1 MIKAP
6 YNFVPLE
13 NRAFYPSWANHIS
26 QDIPFEDGV
35 SGSIEYTI
43 EAETP
48 IFVRN
53 GYTDRKDP
61 DTKFSQ
67 TPDGKYFIPGTS
79 IKGEIRNVLEILS
92 FGKMTQVQ
100 DARFGIRD
108 LSNNPEGRF
117 YRQII
122 QNVHCGW
129 LYKQL
134 AEDGSEEY
142 LINDCGEPGR
152 ISPEQIDNLCKT
164 NLTQFGLQFSIDRN
178 NADKDTEEYLRSAYY
193 KYKEILK
200 LNLTDVNKQ
209 LDDIE
214 YSLHNRFSGS
224 YDNYGKFITNLDSN
238 GRSGS
243 IVVTGQS
250 SRREQRYNRQ
260 LDRLKWEGK
269 YYEFVFF
276 ESNTNEK
283 VESQIIDDFITIHK
297 NNYDYKNIWKR
308 YLNEGK
314 RVPVFFM
321 RRNGDAGPIDA
332 IGLAYMFRIPT
343 ANFIKGAIPI
353 ELQSN
358 RRKDLAECIFG
369 TAKESLGQ
377 LKGRVNISNAFACGT
392 PNKCNPV
399 TTVLGS
405 PKPSYGPLY
414 ASSGTWNDANAQIKG
429 RKRYPVRTTLLP
441 PNEGT
446 DSQTCKFIPLDQGTS
461 FKGRI
466 TFHNL
471 KECELGALIAASTFN
486 GHPECCHSIGEAK
499 PLGYGKVKISIDKL
513 SVISIKDIFAKTD
526 DPTQRGTDYYFN
538 KFKDVMTENI
548 GTGWENSN
556 SIRELCAMARGID
569 ATVNNNNFSYM
580 RMSINRNENEFV
592 LNKSEKKENLPTFS
606 SILDNRVL
614 HITEQPDT
622 NRLFKQDIDNDI
634 EEEDSQSLAQ
644 IDIIETYTVRVPH
657 LITNRDFCKAE
668 KIISEMKRD
677 INGEI
682 RNLADQYQDQ
692 IDKTRENDYS
702 ISRDEVIHAFNK
714 TENSVN
720 ALSGHL
726 NDEDKN
732 NLINRMEQHIT
743 SFTELSQRY
752 PNHAIEFM
760 EFISR
765 CNTLIQKIRN
775 YGNGI
780 LPFLPNSP
788 FNGTL
793 RAYTGRIDRYIRD
806 NGALTDSDKEIIYN
820 NIIEIYPSINE
831 RERNPRRGS
840 WSTDNMRRNLIQYLG
855 DTRTTQLI
863 DTLTQQ

>member
-43 EAETP
+43 EAKTP

-53 GYTDRKDP
+53 GYTDREHP
-61 DTKFSQ
+61 DSTFSK
-67 TPDGKYFIPGTS
+67 THDGKFFIPSTS

-108 LSNNPEGRF
+108 LNSQKNPVAYVEGNF
-117 YRQII
+117 YLDKMKHVQ
-122 QNVHCGW
+122 CGW
-129 LYKQL
+129 LYKRLSQ
-134 AEDGSEEY
+134 DGNEEY
-142 LINDCGEPGR
+142 IINDCGVPGR
-152 ISPEQIDNLCKT
+152 IKPEEIDNHYGTALAMFGQ
-164 NLTQFGLQFSIDRN
+164 NLTLNRQCTNKND
-178 NADKDTEEYLRSAYY
+178 EEELRSAYY
-193 KYKEILK
+193 KYKNILK
-200 LNLTDVNKQ
+200 IS
-209 LDDIE
+209 LDNQDI
-214 YSLHNRFSGS
+214 NNCFCGTFSTVQ
-224 YDNYGKFITNLDSN
+224 DNYDRLIASFGANGKK
-238 GRSGS
+238 GC
-243 IVVTGQS
+243 IVVTGQPS
-250 SRREQRYNRQ
+250 KR
-260 LDRLKWEGK
+260 DPIKKKGK

-276 ESNTNEK
+276 ESENEEPIDTN
-283 VESQIIDDFITIHK
+283 VINDFLTIHK
-297 NNYDYKNIWKR
+297 NNYDYEKIWKR
-308 YLNEGK
+308 YLNEGR
-314 RVPVFFM
+314 RVPVFFS
-321 RRNGDAGPIDA
+321 RKNGNNGPIDS

-377 LKGRVNISNAFACGT
+377 LKGRVNISNAFACDT

-471 KECELGALIAASTFN
+471 KECELGALIAALTFN

-526 DPTQRGTDYYFN
+526 DPTQQGTDYYFN

-569 ATVNNNNFSYM
+569 ANVNNNNFSYM
-580 RMSINRNENEFV
+580 RMSINRNENEFA
-592 LNKSEKKENLPTFS
+592 LNRTVNNENLPLFS
-606 SILDNRVL
+606 DILKP
-614 HITEQPDT
+614 ET
-622 NRLFKQDIDNDI
+622 NETQQIIDNPSTTRKYKHEVDERIKKNDTVYECLELLPLLIKKHDLDSAEERLAVLNESTDI
-634 EEEDSQSLAQ
+634 KIRKQADNYRTQ
-644 IDIIETYTVRVPH
+644 IDNE
-657 LITNRDFCKAE
+657 
-668 KIISEMKRD
+668 
-677 INGEI
+677 
-682 RNLADQYQDQ
+682 
-692 IDKTRENDYS
+692 RENDYS
-702 ISRDEVIHAFNK
+702 TSRDEVIHAFNE
-714 TENSVN
+714 TDNIVN
-720 ALSGHL
+720 GLSGQL
-726 NDEDKN
+726 NDGDRN
-732 NLINRMEQHIT
+732 NLINRIEQHMT
-743 SFTELSQRY
+743 SFKELSQRY
-752 PNHAIEFM
+752 PIHAT
-760 EFISR
+760 EFIEPIDR
-765 CNTLIQKIRN
+765 CNTLIQRIRN
-775 YGNGI
+775 YGHGI

-840 WSTDNMRRNLIQYLG
+840 WSIDSMRRTLIQYLG

>member
-13 NRAFYPSWANHIS
+13 NKAFYPSWANNIS

-43 EAETP
+43 EAKTP

-53 GYTDRKDP
+53 GYKKGDAP
-61 DTKFSQ
+61 GLNFSQ
-67 TPDGKYFIPGTS
+67 TPGGEYFIPGTS
-79 IKGEIRNVLEILS
+79 LKGEIRNVLEILS

-117 YRQII
+117 YRQKI

-129 LYKQL
+129 LYKRF
-134 AEDGSEEY
+134 AEDGSVEY
-142 LINDCGEPGR
+142 LINDCGTPGR
-152 ISPEQIDNLCKT
+152 IKPEVIDSHYDTALAAFGQNLAL
-164 NLTQFGLQFSIDRN
+164 NRQY
-178 NADKDTEEYLRSAYY
+178 ADNDDEEKSRSAYN
-193 KYKEILK
+193 KYENILNIS
-200 LNLTDVNKQ
+200 LENQ
-209 LDDIE
+209 DIE
-214 YSLHNRFSGS
+214 NCLSGTFSTVQ
-224 YDNYGKFITNLDSN
+224 DNYDRLIASFCANGKK
-238 GRSGS
+238 GC
-243 IVVTGQS
+243 IVVTGQP
-250 SRREQRYNRQ
+250 SRREPERR
-260 LDRLKWEGK
+260 KGK

-283 VESQIIDDFITIHK
+283 VESQIIDDFITVHK
-297 NNYDYKNIWKR
+297 NNYDYKNIWNR

-321 RRNGDAGPIDA
+321 RRNGNLGPIDA

-369 TAKESLGQ
+369 TAKESLKQ
-377 LKGRVNISNAFACGT
+377 LKGRVNISHAFACGT
-392 PNKCNPV
+392 PAECGIV
-399 TTVLGS
+399 TTILGS

-446 DSQTCKFIPLDQGTS
+446 DSQTCKFKPLAQGTS

-471 KECELGALIAASTFN
+471 KECELGALIAAFTFN

-513 SVISIKDIFAKTD
+513 SVISINEIFAKTD
-526 DPTQRGTDYYFN
+526 DPTQQETDYYFN

-569 ATVNNNNFSYM
+569 KEFNNNFSYM
-580 RMSINRNENEFV
+580 RMSTNRNENEFA
-592 LNKSEKKENLPTFS
+592 LNRTVNNENLPLFS
-606 SILDNRVL
+606 DILK
-614 HITEQPDT
+614 PKT
-622 NRLFKQDIDNDI
+622 NKTQQIIDNPNTTRKYKHEVDERIKKNDTVYECLELLPLLIKKHDLDSAEERLAVLNESTDI
-634 EEEDSQSLAQ
+634 
-644 IDIIETYTVRVPH
+644 
-657 LITNRDFCKAE
+657 
-668 KIISEMKRD
+668 KIREQ
-677 INGEI
+677 
-682 RNLADQYQDQ
+682 ADMYKSQ

-702 ISRDEVIHAFNK
+702 TSRDEVVNAFNE
-714 TENSVN
+714 TAITVN
-720 ALSGHL
+720 GLTGQL
-726 NDEDKN
+726 NDEDRN
-732 NLINRMEQHIT
+732 NIIHKIEQHIT
-743 SFTELSQRY
+743 SFKELSQRY
-752 PNHAIEFM
+752 PIHAV
-760 EFISR
+760 EFIEPIGK
-765 CNTLIQKIRN
+765 CNTLIQRIRN
-775 YGNGI
+775 YGSGI

-806 NGALTDSDKEIIYN
+806 NGALTDSDKDLISK
-820 NIIEIYPSINE
+820 NIIDIYPGISN
-831 RERNPRRGS
+831 REKHPKKGS
-840 WSTDNMRRNLIQYLG
+840 WSTDSMRRTLIQYLG
-855 DTRTTQLI
+855 DAQTKQLI
-863 DTLTQQ
+863 ETLEEQ

>member
-26 QDIPFEDGV
+26 QDIPFKDGV

-67 TPDGKYFIPGTS
+67 TPNGQYFIPGTS

-117 YRQII
+117 YRQKI

-142 LINDCGEPGR
+142 FINDCGTPGR
-152 ISPEQIDNLCKT
+152 IAPEVIDEHYGTALAAFGQNLAL
-164 NLTQFGLQFSIDRN
+164 NRQY
-178 NADKDTEEYLRSAYY
+178 ADNDDEEKLRSAYN
-193 KYKEILK
+193 KYENILNIS
-200 LNLTDVNKQ
+200 LENQ
-209 LDDIE
+209 DIE
-214 YSLHNRFSGS
+214 KRLSGTFSTVP
-224 YDNYGKFITNLDSN
+224 DNYNRIITDFSPNGKK
-238 GRSGS
+238 GC
-243 IVVTGQS
+243 IVVTGQPS
-250 SRREQRYNRQ
+250 KRDPESRR
-260 LDRLKWEGK
+260 GK

-276 ESNTNEK
+276 ESNTNENEK

-321 RRNGDAGPIDA
+321 RRNGNLGPIDA

-369 TAKESLGQ
+369 TAKESLKQ
-377 LKGRVNISNAFACGT
+377 LKGRVNISHAFACGT
-392 PNKCNPV
+392 PNKCGIV

-471 KECELGALIAASTFN
+471 KECELGALIAALTFN

-526 DPTQRGTDYYFN
+526 DPTQQGTDYYFN

-569 ATVNNNNFSYM
+569 ANVNNNNFSYM

-592 LNKSEKKENLPTFS
+592 LNRTVNNENLPLFS
-606 SILDNRVL
+606 DILRPETNETQHIIDN
-614 HITEQPDT
+614 PST
-622 NRLFKQDIDNDI
+622 NRKYKQEVDERIKKNDTVYECLELLPLLIKKHDLDSAEERLAVLNESTDIKIRKQADKYRTQIDN
-634 EEEDSQSLAQ
+634 E
-644 IDIIETYTVRVPH
+644 
-657 LITNRDFCKAE
+657 
-668 KIISEMKRD
+668 
-677 INGEI
+677 
-682 RNLADQYQDQ
+682 
-692 IDKTRENDYS
+692 RENDYS
-702 ISRDEVIHAFNK
+702 TSRDEVIHAFNE
-714 TENSVN
+714 TDNIVN
-720 ALSGHL
+720 GLSGQL
-726 NDEDKN
+726 NDGDRN
-732 NLINRMEQHIT
+732 NLINRIEQRIN
-743 SFTELSQRY
+743 SFKELSQRY
-752 PNHAIEFM
+752 PIHAT
-760 EFISR
+760 EFIEPIDR
-765 CNTLIQKIRN
+765 CNTMIQRIRN
-775 YGNGI
+775 YGHGI

-840 WSTDNMRRNLIQYLG
+840 WSIDSMRRTLIQYLG

>member
-13 NRAFYPSWANHIS
+13 NKAFYPSWTNHIS

-43 EAETP
+43 EAKTP

-53 GYTDRKDP
+53 GYTDREHP
-61 DTKFSQ
+61 DSTFSK
-67 TPDGKYFIPGTS
+67 THDGKFFIPSTS

-108 LSNNPEGRF
+108 LNSQKNPVAYVEGNF
-117 YRQII
+117 YLDKMKHVQ
-122 QNVHCGW
+122 CGW
-129 LYKQL
+129 LYKRLSQ
-134 AEDGSEEY
+134 DGNEEY
-142 LINDCGEPGR
+142 IINDCGVPGR
-152 ISPEQIDNLCKT
+152 IKPEEIDNHYGTALAMFGQ
-164 NLTQFGLQFSIDRN
+164 NLTLNRQCTNKND
-178 NADKDTEEYLRSAYY
+178 EEELRSAYY
-193 KYKEILK
+193 KYKNILK
-200 LNLTDVNKQ
+200 IS
-209 LDDIE
+209 LDNQDI
-214 YSLHNRFSGS
+214 NNCFCGTFSTVQ
-224 YDNYGKFITNLDSN
+224 DNYDRLIASFGANGKK
-238 GRSGS
+238 GC
-243 IVVTGQS
+243 IVVTGQPS
-250 SRREQRYNRQ
+250 KR
-260 LDRLKWEGK
+260 DPIKKKGK

-276 ESNTNEK
+276 ESENEEPIDTN
-283 VESQIIDDFITIHK
+283 VINDFLTIHK
-297 NNYDYKNIWKR
+297 NNYDYEKIWKR
-308 YLNEGK
+308 YLNEGR
-314 RVPVFFM
+314 RVPVFFS
-321 RRNGDAGPIDA
+321 RKNGNNGPIDS

-377 LKGRVNISNAFACGT
+377 LKGRVNISHALTCGT
-392 PNKCNPV
+392 PKECDDIV

-429 RKRYPVRTTLLP
+429 RKRYPVRTTILP
-441 PNEGT
+441 PNKGT

-471 KECELGALIAASTFN
+471 KECELGALIAALTFN

-526 DPTQRGTDYYFN
+526 DPTQQETDYYFN

-569 ATVNNNNFSYM
+569 EEVNNNFSYM
-580 RMSINRNENEFV
+580 RMSTNRNENEFA

-606 SILDNRVL
+606 SILNNRVL
-614 HITEQPDT
+614 HITERPDT

-634 EEEDSQSLAQ
+634 EEEDSQSLAR
-644 IDIIETYTVRVPH
+644 IDVIETYTVRVPH

-677 INGEI
+677 INGKI

-692 IDKTRENDYS
+692 IDKIRENDYS
-702 ISRDEVIHAFNK
+702 TSRDEIIRAFNM
-714 TENSVN
+714 TDNIVN
-720 ALSGHL
+720 GLNGQL
-726 NDEDKN
+726 NDEDRN
-732 NLINRMEQHIT
+732 NLINRIEQHIN

-760 EFISR
+760 ELIGR
-765 CNTLIQKIRN
+765 CNTLIQRIRN

-780 LPFLPNSP
+780 LPFLPISP
-788 FNGTL
+788 FKGTL
-793 RAYTGRIDRYIRD
+793 KAYTGKIDKYLREYRV
-806 NGALTDSDKEIIYN
+806 LTDHDKDLIYN
-820 NIIEIYPSINE
+820 NIIEIYPSINA
-831 RERNPRRGS
+831 REKHPKRGS
-840 WSTDNMRRNLIQYLG
+840 WSIDSMNNTLIRYLG

>member
-67 TPDGKYFIPGTS
+67 TPNGQYFIPGTS

-117 YRQII
+117 YRQKI

-129 LYKQL
+129 LYKRL
-134 AEDGSEEY
+134 AKDGSEEY
-142 LINDCGEPGR
+142 LINDCGTPGR
-152 ISPEQIDNLCKT
+152 IAPEVIDEHYGTALAAFGQNLAL
-164 NLTQFGLQFSIDRN
+164 NRQY
-178 NADKDTEEYLRSAYY
+178 ADNDDEEKLRSAYN
-193 KYKEILK
+193 KYENILNIS
-200 LNLTDVNKQ
+200 LESQ
-209 LDDIE
+209 DIE
-214 YSLHNRFSGS
+214 KSLSGTFSTVP
-224 YDNYGKFITNLDSN
+224 DNYNRIIADFSSN
-238 GRSGS
+238 GKKGC
-243 IVVTGQS
+243 IVVTGQP
-250 SRREQRYNRQ
+250 SRREPERR
-260 LDRLKWEGK
+260 RGK

-276 ESNTNEK
+276 ESNTNENEK

-321 RRNGDAGPIDA
+321 RRNGDDGPIDA

-377 LKGRVNISNAFACGT
+377 LKGRVNISHAFACGT
-392 PNKCNPV
+392 PNKCGIV

-471 KECELGALIAASTFN
+471 KECELGALIAALTFN
-486 GHPECCHSIGEAK
+486 GHPDCCHSIGEAK

-526 DPTQRGTDYYFN
+526 DPTQQETDYYFN

-548 GTGWENSN
+548 GTGWEDSN
-556 SIRELCAMARGID
+556 SIRELCALARGID
-569 ATVNNNNFSYM
+569 KEVNNNFSYM
-580 RMSINRNENEFV
+580 RMSTNRNENEFA
-592 LNKSEKKENLPTFS
+592 LNRTVNNENLPLFS
-606 SILDNRVL
+606 DILKPKTNKTQQIIDNPNTTRKYKHEVDER
-614 HITEQPDT
+614 IKKNDT
-622 NRLFKQDIDNDI
+622 VYECLELLPLLIKKHDIDSAEERLAVLNESTDI
-634 EEEDSQSLAQ
+634 
-644 IDIIETYTVRVPH
+644 
-657 LITNRDFCKAE
+657 
-668 KIISEMKRD
+668 KIREQ
-677 INGEI
+677 
-682 RNLADQYQDQ
+682 ADMYKSQ

-702 ISRDEVIHAFNK
+702 TSRDEVVNAFNE
-714 TENSVN
+714 TAITVN
-720 ALSGHL
+720 GLTGQL
-726 NDEDKN
+726 NDEDRN
-732 NLINRMEQHIT
+732 NIIHRIEQHIT
-743 SFTELSQRY
+743 SFKELSQRY
-752 PNHAIEFM
+752 PIHAV
-760 EFISR
+760 EFIEPIGR
-765 CNTLIQKIRN
+765 CNTLIQRMRN
-775 YGNGI
+775 YGSGI

-806 NGALTDSDKEIIYN
+806 NGALTDSDKELISK
-820 NIIEIYPSINE
+820 NIIDIYPGINE
-831 RERNPRRGS
+831 REKHPRRGS
-840 WSTDNMRRNLIQYLG
+840 WSIDSMRRTLIQYLG

>member
-13 NRAFYPSWANHIS
+13 NRAFYPSWANLIS

-67 TPDGKYFIPGTS
+67 TPNGQYFIPGTS

-117 YRQII
+117 YRQKI

-129 LYKQL
+129 LYKRL
-134 AEDGSEEY
+134 AKDGSEEY
-142 LINDCGEPGR
+142 LINDCGTPGR
-152 ISPEQIDNLCKT
+152 IAPEVIDEHYGTALAAFGQNLAL
-164 NLTQFGLQFSIDRN
+164 NRQY
-178 NADKDTEEYLRSAYY
+178 ADNDDEEKLRSAYN
-193 KYKEILK
+193 KYENILNIS
-200 LNLTDVNKQ
+200 LESQ
-209 LDDIE
+209 DIE
-214 YSLHNRFSGS
+214 KRLSGTFSTVP
-224 YDNYGKFITNLDSN
+224 DNYNRIIADFSSN
-238 GRSGS
+238 GKKGC
-243 IVVTGQS
+243 IVVTGQP
-250 SRREQRYNRQ
+250 SRREPERR
-260 LDRLKWEGK
+260 RGK

-276 ESNTNEK
+276 ESNTNENEK

-321 RRNGDAGPIDA
+321 RRNGDDGPIDA

-377 LKGRVNISNAFACGT
+377 LKGRVNISHAFACGT
-392 PNKCNPV
+392 PNKCGIV

-446 DSQTCKFIPLDQGTS
+446 DSKTCKFIPLDQGTS

-466 TFHNL
+466 AFHNL
-471 KECELGALIAASTFN
+471 KECELGALIAALTFN
-486 GHPECCHSIGEAK
+486 GHSECCHSIGEAK

-526 DPTQRGTDYYFN
+526 DPTQQGTDYYFN

-569 ATVNNNNFSYM
+569 ANVNNNNFSYM
-580 RMSINRNENEFV
+580 RMSINRNENEFA
-592 LNKSEKKENLPTFS
+592 LNRTVNNENLPLFS
-606 SILDNRVL
+606 DILKP
-614 HITEQPDT
+614 ET
-622 NRLFKQDIDNDI
+622 NETQQIIDNHSTTRKYKHEVDERIKKNDTVYECLELLPLLIKKHDLDSAEERLAVLNESTDI
-634 EEEDSQSLAQ
+634 
-644 IDIIETYTVRVPH
+644 
-657 LITNRDFCKAE
+657 
-668 KIISEMKRD
+668 KIRKQ
-677 INGEI
+677 
-682 RNLADQYQDQ
+682 ADMYKSQ

-702 ISRDEVIHAFNK
+702 TSRDEVVNAFNE
-714 TENSVN
+714 TAITVN
-720 ALSGHL
+720 GLTGQL
-726 NDEDKN
+726 NDEDRN
-732 NLINRMEQHIT
+732 NIIHRIEQHMT
-743 SFTELSQRY
+743 SFKELSQRY
-752 PNHAIEFM
+752 PIHTV
-760 EFISR
+760 EFIEPIGR

-806 NGALTDSDKEIIYN
+806 NGALTDSDKDLICN
-820 NIIEIYPSINE
+820 NIIDIYPGINE
-831 RERNPRRGS
+831 REKHPRRGS
-840 WSTDNMRRNLIQYLG
+840 WSIDSMRRTLIQYLG

>member
-53 GYTDRKDP
+53 GYTDRKDS

-67 TPDGKYFIPGTS
+67 TPNGQYFIPGTS

-117 YRQII
+117 YRQKI

-129 LYKQL
+129 LYKRL
-134 AEDGSEEY
+134 AKDGSEEY
-142 LINDCGEPGR
+142 LINDCGTPGR
-152 ISPEQIDNLCKT
+152 IAPEVIDEHYGTALAAFGQNLAL
-164 NLTQFGLQFSIDRN
+164 NRQY
-178 NADKDTEEYLRSAYY
+178 ADNDDEEKLRSAYN
-193 KYKEILK
+193 KYENILNIS
-200 LNLTDVNKQ
+200 LESQ
-209 LDDIE
+209 DIE
-214 YSLHNRFSGS
+214 KRLSGTFSTVP
-224 YDNYGKFITNLDSN
+224 DNYNRIIADFSSN
-238 GRSGS
+238 GKKGC
-243 IVVTGQS
+243 IVVTGQP
-250 SRREQRYNRQ
+250 SRREPERR
-260 LDRLKWEGK
+260 RGK

-321 RRNGDAGPIDA
+321 RRNGNLGPIDA

-358 RRKDLAECIFG
+358 RRKDLVECIFG
-369 TAKESLGQ
+369 TAKESLKQ
-377 LKGRVNISNAFACGT
+377 LKGRVNISHAFACGT
-392 PNKCNPV
+392 PNKCGIV

-471 KECELGALIAASTFN
+471 KECELGALIAALTFN
-486 GHPECCHSIGEAK
+486 GHPDCCHSIGEAK

-526 DPTQRGTDYYFN
+526 DPTQQETDYYFN

-556 SIRELCAMARGID
+556 SIRELCALARGID
-569 ATVNNNNFSYM
+569 KEVNNNFSYM
-580 RMSINRNENEFV
+580 RMSTNRNENEFA
-592 LNKSEKKENLPTFS
+592 LNRTVNNENLPLFS
-606 SILDNRVL
+606 DILKPKTNKTQQIIDNPNTTRKYKHEVDER
-614 HITEQPDT
+614 IKKNDT
-622 NRLFKQDIDNDI
+622 VYECLELLPLLIKKHDIDSAEERLAVLNESTDI
-634 EEEDSQSLAQ
+634 
-644 IDIIETYTVRVPH
+644 
-657 LITNRDFCKAE
+657 
-668 KIISEMKRD
+668 KIREQ
-677 INGEI
+677 
-682 RNLADQYQDQ
+682 ADMYKSQ

-702 ISRDEVIHAFNK
+702 TSRDEVVNAFNE

-760 EFISR
+760 ELISR

-806 NGALTDSDKEIIYN
+806 NGALTDSDKDLICN
-820 NIIEIYPSINE
+820 NIIDIFPGINE
-831 RERNPRRGS
+831 REKHPRRGS
-840 WSTDNMRRNLIQYLG
+840 WSIDSMRRTLIQYLG
-855 DTRTTQLI
+855 DAQTTQLI
-863 DTLTQQ
+863 ETLEEQ

>member
-53 GYTDRKDP
+53 GYTDRKDS

-67 TPDGKYFIPGTS
+67 TPNGQYFIPGTS

-117 YRQII
+117 YRQKI

-129 LYKQL
+129 LYKRL
-134 AEDGSEEY
+134 AKDGSEEY
-142 LINDCGEPGR
+142 LINDCGTPGR
-152 ISPEQIDNLCKT
+152 IAPEVIDEHYGTALAAFGQNLAL
-164 NLTQFGLQFSIDRN
+164 NRQY
-178 NADKDTEEYLRSAYY
+178 ADNDDEEKLRSAYN
-193 KYKEILK
+193 KYENILNIS
-200 LNLTDVNKQ
+200 LESQ
-209 LDDIE
+209 DIE
-214 YSLHNRFSGS
+214 KRLSGTFSTVP
-224 YDNYGKFITNLDSN
+224 DNYNRIIADFSSN
-238 GRSGS
+238 GKKGC
-243 IVVTGQS
+243 IVVTGQP
-250 SRREQRYNRQ
+250 SRREPERR
-260 LDRLKWEGK
+260 RGK

-321 RRNGDAGPIDA
+321 RRNGNLGPIDA

-369 TAKESLGQ
+369 TAKESLKQ
-377 LKGRVNISNAFACGT
+377 LKGRVNISHAFACGT
-392 PNKCNPV
+392 PNKCGIV

-471 KECELGALIAASTFN
+471 KECELGALIAALTFN
-486 GHPECCHSIGEAK
+486 GHPDCCHSIGEAK

-526 DPTQRGTDYYFN
+526 DPTQQETDYYFN

-556 SIRELCAMARGID
+556 SIRELCALARGID
-569 ATVNNNNFSYM
+569 KEVNNNFSYM
-580 RMSINRNENEFV
+580 RMSTNRNENEFA
-592 LNKSEKKENLPTFS
+592 LNRTVNNENLPLFS
-606 SILDNRVL
+606 DILKPKTNKTQQIIDNPNTTRKYKHEVDER
-614 HITEQPDT
+614 IKKNDT
-622 NRLFKQDIDNDI
+622 VYECLELLPLLIKKHDIDSAEERLAVLNESTDI
-634 EEEDSQSLAQ
+634 
-644 IDIIETYTVRVPH
+644 
-657 LITNRDFCKAE
+657 
-668 KIISEMKRD
+668 KIREQ
-677 INGEI
+677 
-682 RNLADQYQDQ
+682 ADMYKSQ

-702 ISRDEVIHAFNK
+702 TSRDEVVNAFNE
-714 TENSVN
+714 TAITVN
-720 ALSGHL
+720 GLTGQL
-726 NDEDKN
+726 NDEDRN
-732 NLINRMEQHIT
+732 NIIHRIEQHIT
-743 SFTELSQRY
+743 SFKELSQRY
-752 PNHAIEFM
+752 PIHAV
-760 EFISR
+760 EFIEPIGR
-765 CNTLIQKIRN
+765 CNTLIQRMRN
-775 YGNGI
+775 HGSGI

-806 NGALTDSDKEIIYN
+806 NGALTDSDKELISK
-820 NIIEIYPSINE
+820 NIIDIYPGINE
-831 RERNPRRGS
+831 REKHPRRGS
-840 WSTDNMRRNLIQYLG
+840 WSIDSMRRTLIQYLG
-855 DTRTTQLI
+855 DAQTTQLI
-863 DTLTQQ
+863 ETLEEQ

>member
-13 NRAFYPSWANHIS
+13 NRAFYPSWANLIS

-67 TPDGKYFIPGTS
+67 TPNGQYFIPGTS

-117 YRQII
+117 YRQKI

-129 LYKQL
+129 LYKRL
-134 AEDGSEEY
+134 AKDGSEEY
-142 LINDCGEPGR
+142 LINDCGTPGR
-152 ISPEQIDNLCKT
+152 IAPEVIDEHYGTALAAFGQNLAL
-164 NLTQFGLQFSIDRN
+164 NRQY
-178 NADKDTEEYLRSAYY
+178 ADNDDEEKLRSAYN
-193 KYKEILK
+193 KYENILNIS
-200 LNLTDVNKQ
+200 LESQ
-209 LDDIE
+209 DIE
-214 YSLHNRFSGS
+214 KRLSGTFSTVP
-224 YDNYGKFITNLDSN
+224 DNYNRIIADFSSN
-238 GRSGS
+238 GKKGC
-243 IVVTGQS
+243 IVVTGQP
-250 SRREQRYNRQ
+250 SRREPERR
-260 LDRLKWEGK
+260 RGK

-276 ESNTNEK
+276 ESNTNENEK

-321 RRNGDAGPIDA
+321 RRNGDDGPIDA

-377 LKGRVNISNAFACGT
+377 LKGRVNISHAFACGT
-392 PNKCNPV
+392 PNKCGIV

-466 TFHNL
+466 AFHNL
-471 KECELGALIAASTFN
+471 KECELGALIAALTFN
-486 GHPECCHSIGEAK
+486 GHSECCHSIGEAK

-526 DPTQRGTDYYFN
+526 DPTQQGTDYYFN

-569 ATVNNNNFSYM
+569 ANVNNNNFSYM
-580 RMSINRNENEFV
+580 RMSINRNENEFA
-592 LNKSEKKENLPTFS
+592 LNRTVNNENLPLFS
-606 SILDNRVL
+606 DILKP
-614 HITEQPDT
+614 ET
-622 NRLFKQDIDNDI
+622 NETQQIIDNHSTTRKYKHEVDERIKKNDTVYECLELLPLLIKKHDLDSAEERLAVLNESTDI
-634 EEEDSQSLAQ
+634 
-644 IDIIETYTVRVPH
+644 
-657 LITNRDFCKAE
+657 
-668 KIISEMKRD
+668 KIRKQ
-677 INGEI
+677 
-682 RNLADQYQDQ
+682 ADMYKSQ

-702 ISRDEVIHAFNK
+702 TYRDEVVNAFNE
-714 TENSVN
+714 TAITVN
-720 ALSGHL
+720 GLTGQL
-726 NDEDKN
+726 NDEDRN
-732 NLINRMEQHIT
+732 NIIHRIEQHMT
-743 SFTELSQRY
+743 SFKELSQRY
-752 PNHAIEFM
+752 PIHTV
-760 EFISR
+760 EFIEPIGR

-806 NGALTDSDKEIIYN
+806 NGALTDSDKDLICN
-820 NIIEIYPSINE
+820 NIIDIYPGINE
-831 RERNPRRGS
+831 REKHPRRGS
-840 WSTDNMRRNLIQYLG
+840 WSIDSMRRTLIQYLG

>member
-13 NRAFYPSWANHIS
+13 NKAFYPSWANHIS

-43 EAETP
+43 EAKTP

-53 GYTDRKDP
+53 GYTDREHP
-61 DTKFSQ
+61 DSTFSK
-67 TPDGKYFIPGTS
+67 THDGKFFIPSTS

-108 LSNNPEGRF
+108 LNSQKNPVAYVEGNF
-117 YRQII
+117 YLDKMKHVQ
-122 QNVHCGW
+122 CGW
-129 LYKQL
+129 LYKRLSQ
-134 AEDGSEEY
+134 DGNEEY
-142 LINDCGEPGR
+142 IINDCGVPGR
-152 ISPEQIDNLCKT
+152 IKPEEIDNHYGTALAMFGQ
-164 NLTQFGLQFSIDRN
+164 NLTLNRQCTNKND
-178 NADKDTEEYLRSAYY
+178 EEELRSAYY
-193 KYKEILK
+193 KYKNILK
-200 LNLTDVNKQ
+200 IS
-209 LDDIE
+209 LDNQDI
-214 YSLHNRFSGS
+214 NNCFCGTFSTVQ
-224 YDNYGKFITNLDSN
+224 DNYDRLIASFGANGKK
-238 GRSGS
+238 GC
-243 IVVTGQS
+243 IVVTGQPS
-250 SRREQRYNRQ
+250 KR
-260 LDRLKWEGK
+260 DPIKKKGK

-276 ESNTNEK
+276 ESEDEEPIDTN
-283 VESQIIDDFITIHK
+283 VINDFLTIHK
-297 NNYDYKNIWKR
+297 NNYDYEKIWKR
-308 YLNEGK
+308 YLNEGR
-314 RVPVFFM
+314 RVPVFFS
-321 RRNGDAGPIDA
+321 RKNGNNGPIDS

-369 TAKESLGQ
+369 TAKESLKQ
-377 LKGRVNISNAFACGT
+377 LKGRVNISHAFACDT
-392 PNKCNPV
+392 PNKCGIV

-441 PNEGT
+441 PNKGT
-446 DSQTCKFIPLDQGTS
+446 DSQTCEFIPLDQGTS

-471 KECELGALIAASTFN
+471 KECELGALIAALTFN

-526 DPTQRGTDYYFN
+526 DPTQQETDYYFN

-569 ATVNNNNFSYM
+569 EEVNNNFSYM
-580 RMSINRNENEFV
+580 RMSTNRNENEFA

-606 SILDNRVL
+606 SILNNRVL
-614 HITEQPDT
+614 HITERPDT

-634 EEEDSQSLAQ
+634 EEEDSQSLAR
-644 IDIIETYTVRVPH
+644 IDVIETYTVRVPH

-677 INGEI
+677 INGKI

-692 IDKTRENDYS
+692 IDNIRENDYS
-702 ISRDEVIHAFNK
+702 TSRDEIIRAFNM
-714 TENSVN
+714 TDNIVN
-720 ALSGHL
+720 GLNGQL
-726 NDEDKN
+726 NDEDRN
-732 NLINRMEQHIT
+732 NLINRIEQHIN

-752 PNHAIEFM
+752 PNHAIEFI
-760 EFISR
+760 ELIGR
-765 CNTLIQKIRN
+765 CNTLIQRIRN
-775 YGNGI
+775 YGNSI
-780 LPFLPNSP
+780 LPFLPISP
-788 FNGTL
+788 FKGTL
-793 RAYTGRIDRYIRD
+793 KAYTGKIDKYLREYRV
-806 NGALTDSDKEIIYN
+806 LTDHDKDLIYN
-820 NIIEIYPSINE
+820 NIIEIYPSINA
-831 RERNPRRGS
+831 REKHPKRGS
-840 WSTDNMRRNLIQYLG
+840 WSIDSMNNTLIRYLG

>member
-13 NRAFYPSWANHIS
+13 NKAFYPSWTNHIS

-43 EAETP
+43 EAKTP

-53 GYTDRKDP
+53 GYTDREHP
-61 DTKFSQ
+61 DSTFSK
-67 TPDGKYFIPGTS
+67 THDGKFFIPSTS

-108 LSNNPEGRF
+108 LNSQKNPVAYVEGNF
-117 YRQII
+117 YLDKMKHVQ
-122 QNVHCGW
+122 CGW
-129 LYKQL
+129 LYKRLSQ
-134 AEDGSEEY
+134 DRNEEY
-142 LINDCGEPGR
+142 IINDCGVPGR
-152 ISPEQIDNLCKT
+152 IKPEEIDNHYGTALAMFGQ
-164 NLTQFGLQFSIDRN
+164 NLTLNRQCTNKND
-178 NADKDTEEYLRSAYY
+178 EEELRSAYY
-193 KYKEILK
+193 KYKNILK
-200 LNLTDVNKQ
+200 IS
-209 LDDIE
+209 LDNQDI
-214 YSLHNRFSGS
+214 NNCFCGTFSTVQ
-224 YDNYGKFITNLDSN
+224 DNYDRLIASFGANGKK
-238 GRSGS
+238 GC
-243 IVVTGQS
+243 IVVTGQPS
-250 SRREQRYNRQ
+250 KR
-260 LDRLKWEGK
+260 DPIKKKGK

-276 ESNTNEK
+276 ESENEEPIDTN
-283 VESQIIDDFITIHK
+283 VINDFLTIHK
-297 NNYDYKNIWKR
+297 NNYDYEKIWKR
-308 YLNEGK
+308 YLNEGR
-314 RVPVFFM
+314 RVPVFFS
-321 RRNGDAGPIDA
+321 RKNGNNGPIDS

-377 LKGRVNISNAFACGT
+377 LKGRVNISHALTCGT
-392 PNKCNPV
+392 PKECDDIV

-441 PNEGT
+441 PNKGT
-446 DSQTCKFIPLDQGTS
+446 DSQTCEFIPLDQGTS

-471 KECELGALIAASTFN
+471 KECELGALIAALTFN

-526 DPTQRGTDYYFN
+526 DPTQQETDYYFN

-556 SIRELCAMARGID
+556 SIHELCAMARGID
-569 ATVNNNNFSYM
+569 EEVNNNFSYM
-580 RMSINRNENEFV
+580 RMSTNRNENEFA

-606 SILDNRVL
+606 SILNNRVL
-614 HITEQPDT
+614 HITERPDT

-634 EEEDSQSLAQ
+634 EEEDSQSLAR
-644 IDIIETYTVRVPH
+644 IDVIETYTVRVPH

-677 INGEI
+677 INGKI

-692 IDKTRENDYS
+692 IDKIRENDYS
-702 ISRDEVIHAFNK
+702 TSRDEVIHAFNE
-714 TENSVN
+714 TENIVN
-720 ALSGHL
+720 GLNGQL
-726 NDEDKN
+726 NDEDRN
-732 NLINRMEQHIT
+732 NLINRIEQHIN

-760 EFISR
+760 ELIGR
-765 CNTLIQKIRN
+765 CNTLIQRIRN

-780 LPFLPNSP
+780 LPFLPISP
-788 FNGTL
+788 FKGTL
-793 RAYTGRIDRYIRD
+793 KAYTGKIDKYLREYRV
-806 NGALTDSDKEIIYN
+806 LTDHDKDLIYN
-820 NIIEIYPSINE
+820 NIIEIYPSINA
-831 RERNPRRGS
+831 REKHPKRGS
-840 WSTDNMRRNLIQYLG
+840 WSIDSMNNTLIRYLG

>member
-13 NRAFYPSWANHIS
+13 NRAFYPSWANQIS

-67 TPDGKYFIPGTS
+67 TANGQYFIPGTS

-142 LINDCGEPGR
+142 LINDCGTPGR
-152 ISPEQIDNLCKT
+152 IAPEVIDEHYGTALAAFGQNLAL
-164 NLTQFGLQFSIDRN
+164 NRQY
-178 NADKDTEEYLRSAYY
+178 ADNDDEEKLRSAYN
-193 KYKEILK
+193 KYENILNIS
-200 LNLTDVNKQ
+200 LESQ
-209 LDDIE
+209 DIGKRL
-214 YSLHNRFSGS
+214 SGIFSTVP
-224 YDNYGKFITNLDSN
+224 DNYNRIIADFSSN
-238 GRSGS
+238 GKKGC
-243 IVVTGQS
+243 IVVTGQP
-250 SRREQRYNRQ
+250 SRREPERR
-260 LDRLKWEGK
+260 RGK

-321 RRNGDAGPIDA
+321 RRNGNLGPIDA

-369 TAKESLGQ
+369 TAKESLKQ
-377 LKGRVNISNAFACGT
+377 LKGRVNISHAFACGT
-392 PNKCNPV
+392 PNKCGIV

-471 KECELGALIAASTFN
+471 KECELGALIAALTFN
-486 GHPECCHSIGEAK
+486 GHPDCCHSIGEAK

-526 DPTQRGTDYYFN
+526 DPTQQETDYYFN

-556 SIRELCAMARGID
+556 SIRELCALARGID
-569 ATVNNNNFSYM
+569 KEVNNNFSYM
-580 RMSINRNENEFV
+580 RMSTNRNENEFA
-592 LNKSEKKENLPTFS
+592 LNRTVNNENLPLFS
-606 SILDNRVL
+606 DILKPKTNKTQQIIDNPNTTRKYKHEVDER
-614 HITEQPDT
+614 IKKNDT
-622 NRLFKQDIDNDI
+622 VYECLELLPLLIKKHDIDSAEERLAVLNESTDI
-634 EEEDSQSLAQ
+634 
-644 IDIIETYTVRVPH
+644 
-657 LITNRDFCKAE
+657 
-668 KIISEMKRD
+668 KIREQ
-677 INGEI
+677 
-682 RNLADQYQDQ
+682 ADMYKSQ

-702 ISRDEVIHAFNK
+702 TSRDEVVNAFNE
-714 TENSVN
+714 TAITVN
-720 ALSGHL
+720 GLTGQL
-726 NDEDKN
+726 NDEDRN
-732 NLINRMEQHIT
+732 NIIHRIEQHIT
-743 SFTELSQRY
+743 SFKELSQRY
-752 PNHAIEFM
+752 PIHAV
-760 EFISR
+760 EFIEPIGR
-765 CNTLIQKIRN
+765 CNTLIQRMRN
-775 YGNGI
+775 YGSGI

-806 NGALTDSDKEIIYN
+806 NGALTDSDKELISK
-820 NIIEIYPSINE
+820 NIIDIYPGINE
-831 RERNPRRGS
+831 REKHPRRGS
-840 WSTDNMRRNLIQYLG
+840 WSIDSMRRTLIQYLG
-855 DTRTTQLI
+855 DAQTTQLI
-863 DTLTQQ
+863 ETLEEQ

>member
-13 NRAFYPSWANHIS
+13 NKAFYPSWANHIS

-53 GYTDRKDP
+53 GYTDREHP
-61 DTKFSQ
+61 DSTFSK
-67 TPDGKYFIPGTS
+67 THDGKFFIPSTS

-108 LSNNPEGRF
+108 LSNTPEGRF
-117 YRQII
+117 YRQKI

-129 LYKQL
+129 LYKRL
-134 AEDGSEEY
+134 AEDGSVEY
-142 LINDCGEPGR
+142 LINDCGTPGR
-152 ISPEQIDNLCKT
+152 IAPEVIDKHYSTALAAFGQNLAL
-164 NLTQFGLQFSIDRN
+164 NRQY
-178 NADKDTEEYLRSAYY
+178 ADNDDEEKLRSAYN
-193 KYKEILK
+193 KYENILNIS
-200 LNLTDVNKQ
+200 LENQ
-209 LDDIE
+209 DIE
-214 YSLHNRFSGS
+214 KRLSGTFSTVP
-224 YDNYGKFITNLDSN
+224 DNYNRIIADFSSTGKN
-238 GRSGS
+238 GC
-243 IVVTGQS
+243 IVVTGQPS
-250 SRREQRYNRQ
+250 KRDPESRR
-260 LDRLKWEGK
+260 GK

-276 ESNTNEK
+276 ESNTNENEK

-321 RRNGDAGPIDA
+321 RRNGNLGPIDA

-369 TAKESLGQ
+369 TAKESLKQ
-377 LKGRVNISNAFACGT
+377 LKGRVNISHAFACGT
-392 PNKCNPV
+392 PAECDIV
-399 TTVLGS
+399 TTILGS

-446 DSQTCKFIPLDQGTS
+446 DSQTCKFKPLAQGTS

-471 KECELGALIAASTFN
+471 KECELGALIAALTFN

-499 PLGYGKVKISIDKL
+499 PRGYGKVKISIDKL

-526 DPTQRGTDYYFN
+526 DPTQQETDYYFN

-569 ATVNNNNFSYM
+569 KEFNNNFSYM
-580 RMSINRNENEFV
+580 RMSTNRNENEFA
-592 LNKSEKKENLPTFS
+592 LNRTVNNENLPLFS
-606 SILDNRVL
+606 DILK
-614 HITEQPDT
+614 PKT
-622 NRLFKQDIDNDI
+622 NKTQQIIDNPNTTRKYKHEVDERIKKNDTVYECLELLPLLIKKHDLDSAEERLAVLNESTDI
-634 EEEDSQSLAQ
+634 
-644 IDIIETYTVRVPH
+644 
-657 LITNRDFCKAE
+657 
-668 KIISEMKRD
+668 KIREQ
-677 INGEI
+677 
-682 RNLADQYQDQ
+682 ADMYKSQ

-702 ISRDEVIHAFNK
+702 TSRDEVVNAFNE
-714 TENSVN
+714 TAITVN
-720 ALSGHL
+720 GLTGQL
-726 NDEDKN
+726 NDEDRN
-732 NLINRMEQHIT
+732 NIIHKIEQHIT
-743 SFTELSQRY
+743 SFKELSQRY
-752 PNHAIEFM
+752 PIHAV
-760 EFISR
+760 EFIEPIGK
-765 CNTLIQKIRN
+765 CNTLIQRIRN
-775 YGNGI
+775 YGSGI

-806 NGALTDSDKEIIYN
+806 NGALTDSDKDLISK
-820 NIIEIYPSINE
+820 NIIDIYPGISN
-831 RERNPRRGS
+831 REKHPKKGS
-840 WSTDNMRRNLIQYLG
+840 WSTDSMRRTLIQYLG
-855 DTRTTQLI
+855 DAQTKQLI
-863 DTLTQQ
+863 ETLEKQ

>member
-13 NRAFYPSWANHIS
+13 NKAFYPSWANHIS

-43 EAETP
+43 EAKTP

-53 GYTDRKDP
+53 GYTDREHP
-61 DTKFSQ
+61 DSTFSK
-67 TPDGKYFIPGTS
+67 THDGKFFIPSTS

-108 LSNNPEGRF
+108 LNSQKNPVAYVEGNF
-117 YRQII
+117 YLDKMKHVQ
-122 QNVHCGW
+122 CGW
-129 LYKQL
+129 LYKRLSQ
-134 AEDGSEEY
+134 DGNEEY
-142 LINDCGEPGR
+142 IINDCGVPGR
-152 ISPEQIDNLCKT
+152 IKPEEIDNHYGTALAMFGQ
-164 NLTQFGLQFSIDRN
+164 NLTLNRQCTNKND
-178 NADKDTEEYLRSAYY
+178 EEELRSAYY
-193 KYKEILK
+193 KYKNILK
-200 LNLTDVNKQ
+200 IS
-209 LDDIE
+209 LDNQDI
-214 YSLHNRFSGS
+214 NNCFCGTFSTVQ
-224 YDNYGKFITNLDSN
+224 DNYDRLIASFGANGKK
-238 GRSGS
+238 GC
-243 IVVTGQS
+243 IVVTGQPS
-250 SRREQRYNRQ
+250 KR
-260 LDRLKWEGK
+260 DPIKKKGK

-276 ESNTNEK
+276 ESEDEEPIDTN
-283 VESQIIDDFITIHK
+283 VINDFLTIHK
-297 NNYDYKNIWKR
+297 NNYDYEKIWKR
-308 YLNEGK
+308 YLNEGR
-314 RVPVFFM
+314 RVPVFFS
-321 RRNGDAGPIDA
+321 RKNGNNGPIDS

-369 TAKESLGQ
+369 TAKESLKQ
-377 LKGRVNISNAFACGT
+377 LKGRVNISHAFACDT
-392 PNKCNPV
+392 PNKCGIV

-429 RKRYPVRTTLLP
+429 RKRYPVRTTILP
-441 PNEGT
+441 PNKGT
-446 DSQTCKFIPLDQGTS
+446 DSQTCEFIPLDQGTS

-471 KECELGALIAASTFN
+471 KECELGALIAALTFN

-526 DPTQRGTDYYFN
+526 DPTQQETHYYFN

-569 ATVNNNNFSYM
+569 EEVNNNFSYM
-580 RMSINRNENEFV
+580 RMSTNRNENEFA

-606 SILDNRVL
+606 SILNNRVL
-614 HITEQPDT
+614 HITERPDT

-634 EEEDSQSLAQ
+634 EEEDSQSLAR
-644 IDIIETYTVRVPH
+644 IDVIETYTVRVPH

-677 INGEI
+677 INGKI

-692 IDKTRENDYS
+692 IDKIRENDYS
-702 ISRDEVIHAFNK
+702 TSRDEIIRAFNM
-714 TENSVN
+714 TDNIVN
-720 ALSGHL
+720 GLNGQL
-726 NDEDKN
+726 NDEDRN
-732 NLINRMEQHIT
+732 NLINRIEQHIN

-760 EFISR
+760 ELIGR
-765 CNTLIQKIRN
+765 CNTLIQRIRN

-780 LPFLPNSP
+780 LPFLPISP
-788 FNGTL
+788 FKGTL
-793 RAYTGRIDRYIRD
+793 KAYTGKIDKYLREYRV
-806 NGALTDSDKEIIYN
+806 LTDHDKDLIYN
-820 NIIEIYPSINE
+820 NIIEIYPSINA
-831 RERNPRRGS
+831 REKHPKRGS
-840 WSTDNMRRNLIQYLG
+840 WSIDSMNNTLIRYLG

>member
-13 NRAFYPSWANHIS
+13 NKAFYPSWANHIS

-43 EAETP
+43 EAKTP

-53 GYTDRKDP
+53 GYTDREHP
-61 DTKFSQ
+61 DSTFSK
-67 TPDGKYFIPGTS
+67 THDGKFFIPSTS

-108 LSNNPEGRF
+108 LNSQKNPVAYVEGNF
-117 YRQII
+117 YLDKMKHVQ
-122 QNVHCGW
+122 CGW
-129 LYKQL
+129 LYKRLSQ
-134 AEDGSEEY
+134 DGNEEY
-142 LINDCGEPGR
+142 IINDCGVPGR
-152 ISPEQIDNLCKT
+152 IKPEEIDNHYGTALAMFGQ
-164 NLTQFGLQFSIDRN
+164 NLTLNRQCTNKND
-178 NADKDTEEYLRSAYY
+178 EEELRSAYY
-193 KYKEILK
+193 KYKNILK
-200 LNLTDVNKQ
+200 IS
-209 LDDIE
+209 LDNQDI
-214 YSLHNRFSGS
+214 NNCFCGTFSTVQ
-224 YDNYGKFITNLDSN
+224 DNYDRLIASFGANGKK
-238 GRSGS
+238 GC
-243 IVVTGQS
+243 IVVTGQPS
-250 SRREQRYNRQ
+250 KR
-260 LDRLKWEGK
+260 DPIKKKGK

-276 ESNTNEK
+276 ESENEEPIDTN
-283 VESQIIDDFITIHK
+283 VINDFLTIHK
-297 NNYDYKNIWKR
+297 NNYDYEKIWKR
-308 YLNEGK
+308 YLNEGR
-314 RVPVFFM
+314 RVPVFFS
-321 RRNGDAGPIDA
+321 RKNGNNGPIDS

-377 LKGRVNISNAFACGT
+377 LKGRVNISHALTCGT
-392 PNKCNPV
+392 PKECDDIV

-429 RKRYPVRTTLLP
+429 RKRYPVRTTILP
-441 PNEGT
+441 PNKGT

-471 KECELGALIAASTFN
+471 KECELGALIAALTFN

-526 DPTQRGTDYYFN
+526 DPTQQETDYYFN

-569 ATVNNNNFSYM
+569 EEVNNNFSYM
-580 RMSINRNENEFV
+580 RMSTNRNENEFA

-606 SILDNRVL
+606 SILNNRVL
-614 HITEQPDT
+614 HITERPDT

-634 EEEDSQSLAQ
+634 EEEDSQSLAR
-644 IDIIETYTVRVPH
+644 IDVIETYTVRVPH

-677 INGEI
+677 INGKI

-692 IDKTRENDYS
+692 IDKIRENDYS
-702 ISRDEVIHAFNK
+702 TSRDEIIRAFNM
-714 TENSVN
+714 TDNIVN
-720 ALSGHL
+720 GLNGQL
-726 NDEDKN
+726 NDEDRN
-732 NLINRMEQHIT
+732 NLINRIEQHIN

-760 EFISR
+760 ELIGR
-765 CNTLIQKIRN
+765 CNTLIQRIRN

-780 LPFLPNSP
+780 LPFLPISP
-788 FNGTL
+788 FKGTL
-793 RAYTGRIDRYIRD
+793 KAYTGKIDKYLREYRV
-806 NGALTDSDKEIIYN
+806 LTDHDKDLIYN
-820 NIIEIYPSINE
+820 NIIEIYPSINA
-831 RERNPRRGS
+831 REKHPKRGS
-840 WSTDNMRRNLIQYLG
+840 WSIDSMNNTLIRYLG

>member
-13 NRAFYPSWANHIS
+13 NKAFYPSWANHIS

-43 EAETP
+43 EAKTP

-53 GYTDRKDP
+53 GYTDREHP
-61 DTKFSQ
+61 DSTFSK
-67 TPDGKYFIPGTS
+67 THDGKFFIPSTS

-108 LSNNPEGRF
+108 LNSQKNPVAYVEGNF
-117 YRQII
+117 YLDKMKHVQ
-122 QNVHCGW
+122 CGW
-129 LYKQL
+129 LYKRLSQ
-134 AEDGSEEY
+134 DGNEEY
-142 LINDCGEPGR
+142 IINDCGVPGR
-152 ISPEQIDNLCKT
+152 IKPEEIDNHYGTALAMFGQ
-164 NLTQFGLQFSIDRN
+164 NLTLNRQCTNKND
-178 NADKDTEEYLRSAYY
+178 EEELRSAYY
-193 KYKEILK
+193 KYKNILK
-200 LNLTDVNKQ
+200 IS
-209 LDDIE
+209 LDNQDI
-214 YSLHNRFSGS
+214 NNCFCGTFSTVQ
-224 YDNYGKFITNLDSN
+224 DNYDRLIASFGANGKK
-238 GRSGS
+238 GC
-243 IVVTGQS
+243 IVVTGQPS
-250 SRREQRYNRQ
+250 KR
-260 LDRLKWEGK
+260 DPIKKKGK

-276 ESNTNEK
+276 ESEDEEPIDTN
-283 VESQIIDDFITIHK
+283 VINDFLTIHK
-297 NNYDYKNIWKR
+297 NNYDYEKIWKR
-308 YLNEGK
+308 YLNEGR
-314 RVPVFFM
+314 RVPVFFS
-321 RRNGDAGPIDA
+321 RKNGNNGPIDS

-377 LKGRVNISNAFACGT
+377 LKGRVNISHALTCGT
-392 PNKCNPV
+392 PKECDDIV

-429 RKRYPVRTTLLP
+429 RKRYPVRTTILP
-441 PNEGT
+441 PNKGT
-446 DSQTCKFIPLDQGTS
+446 DSQTCEFIPLDQGTS

-471 KECELGALIAASTFN
+471 KECELGALIAALTFN

-526 DPTQRGTDYYFN
+526 DPTQQEIDYYFN

-548 GTGWENSN
+548 GTGWESSN

-569 ATVNNNNFSYM
+569 EEVNNNFSYM
-580 RMSINRNENEFV
+580 RMSTNRNENEFA

-606 SILDNRVL
+606 SILNNRVL
-614 HITEQPDT
+614 HITERPDT

-634 EEEDSQSLAQ
+634 EEEDSQSLAR
-644 IDIIETYTVRVPH
+644 IDVIETYTVRVPH

-677 INGEI
+677 INGKI

-692 IDKTRENDYS
+692 IDKIRENDYS
-702 ISRDEVIHAFNK
+702 TSRDEIIRAFNM
-714 TENSVN
+714 TDNIVN
-720 ALSGHL
+720 GLNGQL
-726 NDEDKN
+726 NDEDRN
-732 NLINRMEQHIT
+732 NLINRIEQHIN

-760 EFISR
+760 ELIGR
-765 CNTLIQKIRN
+765 CNTLIQRIRN

-780 LPFLPNSP
+780 LPFLPISP
-788 FNGTL
+788 FKGTL
-793 RAYTGRIDRYIRD
+793 KAYTGKIDKYLREYRV
-806 NGALTDSDKEIIYN
+806 LTDHDKDLIYN
-820 NIIEIYPSINE
+820 NIIEIYPSINA
-831 RERNPRRGS
+831 REKHPKRGS
-840 WSTDNMRRNLIQYLG
+840 WSIDSMNNTLIRYLG

>member
-13 NRAFYPSWANHIS
+13 NKAFYPSWANHIS

-43 EAETP
+43 EAKTP

-53 GYTDRKDP
+53 GYTDREHP
-61 DTKFSQ
+61 DSTFSK
-67 TPDGKYFIPGTS
+67 THDGKFFIPSTS

-108 LSNNPEGRF
+108 LNSQKNPVAYVEGNF
-117 YRQII
+117 YLDKMKHVQ
-122 QNVHCGW
+122 CGW
-129 LYKQL
+129 LYKRLSQ
-134 AEDGSEEY
+134 DGNEEY
-142 LINDCGEPGR
+142 IINDCGVPGR
-152 ISPEQIDNLCKT
+152 IKPEEIDNHYGTALAMFGQ
-164 NLTQFGLQFSIDRN
+164 NLTLNRQCTNKND
-178 NADKDTEEYLRSAYY
+178 EEELRSAYY
-193 KYKEILK
+193 KYKNILK
-200 LNLTDVNKQ
+200 IS
-209 LDDIE
+209 LDNQDI
-214 YSLHNRFSGS
+214 NNCFCGTFSTVQ
-224 YDNYGKFITNLDSN
+224 DNYDRLIASFGANGKK
-238 GRSGS
+238 GC
-243 IVVTGQS
+243 IVVTGQPS
-250 SRREQRYNRQ
+250 KR
-260 LDRLKWEGK
+260 DPIKKKGK

-276 ESNTNEK
+276 ESEDEEPIDTN
-283 VESQIIDDFITIHK
+283 VINDFLTIHK
-297 NNYDYKNIWKR
+297 NNYDYEKIWKR
-308 YLNEGK
+308 YLNEGR
-314 RVPVFFM
+314 RVPVFFS
-321 RRNGDAGPIDA
+321 RKNGNNGPIDS

-369 TAKESLGQ
+369 TTKESLKQ
-377 LKGRVNISNAFACGT
+377 LKGRVNISHAFACDT
-392 PNKCNPV
+392 PNKCGIV

-441 PNEGT
+441 PNKGT
-446 DSQTCKFIPLDQGTS
+446 DSQTCEFIPLDQGTS

-471 KECELGALIAASTFN
+471 KECELGALIAALTFN

-526 DPTQRGTDYYFN
+526 DPTQQETDYYFN

-569 ATVNNNNFSYM
+569 EEVNNNFSYM
-580 RMSINRNENEFV
+580 RMSTNRNENEFA

-606 SILDNRVL
+606 SILNNRVL
-614 HITEQPDT
+614 HITERPDT

-634 EEEDSQSLAQ
+634 EEEDSQSLAR
-644 IDIIETYTVRVPH
+644 IDVIETYTVRVPH

-677 INGEI
+677 INGKI

-692 IDKTRENDYS
+692 IDNIRENDYS
-702 ISRDEVIHAFNK
+702 SSRDEIIRAFNM
-714 TENSVN
+714 TDNIVN
-720 ALSGHL
+720 GLNGQL
-726 NDEDKN
+726 NDEDRN
-732 NLINRMEQHIT
+732 NLINRIEQHIN

-760 EFISR
+760 ELIGR
-765 CNTLIQKIRN
+765 CNTLIQRILN

-780 LPFLPNSP
+780 LPFLPISP
-788 FNGTL
+788 FKGTL
-793 RAYTGRIDRYIRD
+793 KAYTGKIDKYLREYRV
-806 NGALTDSDKEIIYN
+806 LTDHDKDLIYN
-820 NIIEIYPSINE
+820 NIIEIYPSINA
-831 RERNPRRGS
+831 REKHPKRGC
-840 WSTDNMRRNLIQYLG
+840 WSIDSMNNTLIRYLG

>member
-35 SGSIEYTI
+35 SGSIEYKITS
-43 EAETP
+43 ETP

-117 YRQII
+117 YRQKI

-142 LINDCGEPGR
+142 FINDCGTPGR
-152 ISPEQIDNLCKT
+152 IAPEVIDKHYRTALAAFGQNLAL
-164 NLTQFGLQFSIDRN
+164 NRQY
-178 NADKDTEEYLRSAYY
+178 ADNDDEEKLRSAYN
-193 KYKEILK
+193 KYENILNIS
-200 LNLTDVNKQ
+200 LENQ
-209 LDDIE
+209 DIE
-214 YSLHNRFSGS
+214 KRLSGTFSTVP
-224 YDNYGKFITNLDSN
+224 DNYNRIITDFSPNGKK
-238 GRSGS
+238 GC
-243 IVVTGQS
+243 IVVTGQPS
-250 SRREQRYNRQ
+250 KRDPESRR
-260 LDRLKWEGK
+260 GK

-276 ESNTNEK
+276 ESNTNENEK

-321 RRNGDAGPIDA
+321 RRNGNLGPIDA

-369 TAKESLGQ
+369 TAKESLKQ
-377 LKGRVNISNAFACGT
+377 LKGRVNISHAFACGT
-392 PNKCNPV
+392 PNKCGIV

-471 KECELGALIAASTFN
+471 KECELGALIAALTFN

-526 DPTQRGTDYYFN
+526 DPTQQGTDYYFN
-538 KFKDVMTENI
+538 KFKDVMTESI

-556 SIRELCAMARGID
+556 SIRELCAMARGLD
-569 ATVNNNNFSYM
+569 ANVNNNNFSYM

-592 LNKSEKKENLPTFS
+592 LNRTVNNENLPLFS
-606 SILDNRVL
+606 DILRPETNETQHIIDN
-614 HITEQPDT
+614 PST
-622 NRLFKQDIDNDI
+622 NRKYKQEVDERIKKNDTVYECLELLPLLIKKHDLDSAEERLAVLNESTDIKIRKQADKYRTQIDN
-634 EEEDSQSLAQ
+634 E
-644 IDIIETYTVRVPH
+644 
-657 LITNRDFCKAE
+657 
-668 KIISEMKRD
+668 
-677 INGEI
+677 
-682 RNLADQYQDQ
+682 
-692 IDKTRENDYS
+692 RENDYS
-702 ISRDEVIHAFNK
+702 TSRDEVIHAFNE
-714 TENSVN
+714 TDNIVN
-720 ALSGHL
+720 GLSGQL
-726 NDEDKN
+726 NDGDRN
-732 NLINRMEQHIT
+732 NLINRIEQRKN
-743 SFTELSQRY
+743 SFKELSQRY
-752 PNHAIEFM
+752 PIHAT
-760 EFISR
+760 EFIEPIDR
-765 CNTLIQKIRN
+765 CNTLIQRIRN
-775 YGNGI
+775 YGHGI

-840 WSTDNMRRNLIQYLG
+840 WSIDSMRRTLIQYLG

>member
-13 NRAFYPSWANHIS
+13 NKAFYPSWANHIS

-43 EAETP
+43 EAKTP

-53 GYTDRKDP
+53 GYTDREHP
-61 DTKFSQ
+61 DSTFSK
-67 TPDGKYFIPGTS
+67 THDGKFFIPSTS

-108 LSNNPEGRF
+108 LNSQKNPVAYVEGNF
-117 YRQII
+117 YLDKMKHVQ
-122 QNVHCGW
+122 CGW
-129 LYKQL
+129 LYKRLSQ
-134 AEDGSEEY
+134 DGNEEY
-142 LINDCGEPGR
+142 IINDCGVPGR
-152 ISPEQIDNLCKT
+152 IKPEEIDNHYGTALAMFGQ
-164 NLTQFGLQFSIDRN
+164 NLTLNRQCTNKND
-178 NADKDTEEYLRSAYY
+178 EEELRSAYY
-193 KYKEILK
+193 KYKNILK
-200 LNLTDVNKQ
+200 IS
-209 LDDIE
+209 LDNQDI
-214 YSLHNRFSGS
+214 NNCFCGTFSTVQ
-224 YDNYGKFITNLDSN
+224 DNYDRLIASFGANGKK
-238 GRSGS
+238 GC
-243 IVVTGQS
+243 IVVTGQPS
-250 SRREQRYNRQ
+250 KR
-260 LDRLKWEGK
+260 DPIKKKGK

-276 ESNTNEK
+276 ESEDEEPIDTN
-283 VESQIIDDFITIHK
+283 VINDFLTIHK
-297 NNYDYKNIWKR
+297 NNYDYEKIWKR
-308 YLNEGK
+308 YLNEGR
-314 RVPVFFM
+314 RVPVFFS
-321 RRNGDAGPIDA
+321 RKNGNNGPIDS

-377 LKGRVNISNAFACGT
+377 LKGRVNISHALTCGT
-392 PNKCNPV
+392 PKECDDIV

-429 RKRYPVRTTLLP
+429 RKRYPVRTTILP
-441 PNEGT
+441 PNKGT
-446 DSQTCKFIPLDQGTS
+446 DSQTCEFIPLDQGTS

-471 KECELGALIAASTFN
+471 KECELGALIAALTFN

-526 DPTQRGTDYYFN
+526 DPTQQETDYYFN

-569 ATVNNNNFSYM
+569 EEVNNNFSYM
-580 RMSINRNENEFV
+580 RMSTNRNENEFA

-606 SILDNRVL
+606 SILNNRVL
-614 HITEQPDT
+614 HITERPDT

-634 EEEDSQSLAQ
+634 EEEDSQSLAR
-644 IDIIETYTVRVPH
+644 IDVIETYTVRVPH

-677 INGEI
+677 INGKI
-682 RNLADQYQDQ
+682 RNLADQYQNQ
-692 IDKTRENDYS
+692 IDNIRENDYS
-702 ISRDEVIHAFNK
+702 TSRDEIIRAFNM
-714 TENSVN
+714 TDNIVN
-720 ALSGHL
+720 GLNGQL
-726 NDEDKN
+726 NDEDRN
-732 NLINRMEQHIT
+732 NLINRIEQHIN

-760 EFISR
+760 ELIGR
-765 CNTLIQKIRN
+765 CNTLIQRIRN

-780 LPFLPNSP
+780 LPFLPISP
-788 FNGTL
+788 FKGTL
-793 RAYTGRIDRYIRD
+793 KAYTGKIDKYLREYRV
-806 NGALTDSDKEIIYN
+806 LTDHDKDLIYN
-820 NIIEIYPSINE
+820 NIIEIYPSINA
-831 RERNPRRGS
+831 REKHPKRGS
-840 WSTDNMRRNLIQYLG
+840 WSIDSMNNTLIRYLG

>member
-13 NRAFYPSWANHIS
+13 NKAFYPSWANHIS

-43 EAETP
+43 EAKTP

-53 GYTDRKDP
+53 GYTDRERP
-61 DTKFSQ
+61 DSTFSK
-67 TPDGKYFIPGTS
+67 THDGKFFIPSTS

-108 LSNNPEGRF
+108 LNSQKNPVAYVEGNF
-117 YRQII
+117 YLDKMKHVQ
-122 QNVHCGW
+122 CGW
-129 LYKQL
+129 LYKRLSQ
-134 AEDGSEEY
+134 DGNEEY
-142 LINDCGEPGR
+142 IINDCGVPGR
-152 ISPEQIDNLCKT
+152 IKPEEIDNHNGTALAMFGQ
-164 NLTQFGLQFSIDRN
+164 NLTLNRQCTNKND
-178 NADKDTEEYLRSAYY
+178 EEELRSAYY
-193 KYKEILK
+193 KYKNILK
-200 LNLTDVNKQ
+200 IS
-209 LDDIE
+209 LDNQDI
-214 YSLHNRFSGS
+214 NNCFCGTFSTVQ
-224 YDNYGKFITNLDSN
+224 DNYDRLIASFGANGKK
-238 GRSGS
+238 GC
-243 IVVTGQS
+243 IVVTGQPS
-250 SRREQRYNRQ
+250 KR
-260 LDRLKWEGK
+260 DPIKKKGK

-276 ESNTNEK
+276 ESEDEEPIDTN
-283 VESQIIDDFITIHK
+283 VINDFLTIHK
-297 NNYDYKNIWKR
+297 NNYDYEKIWKR
-308 YLNEGK
+308 YLNEGR
-314 RVPVFFM
+314 RVPVFFS
-321 RRNGDAGPIDA
+321 RKNGNNGPIDS

-377 LKGRVNISNAFACGT
+377 LKGRVNISHAFACDT
-392 PNKCNPV
+392 PNKCGIV

-429 RKRYPVRTTLLP
+429 RKRYPVRTTILP
-441 PNEGT
+441 PNKGT
-446 DSQTCKFIPLDQGTS
+446 DSQTCEFIPLDQGTS

-471 KECELGALIAASTFN
+471 KECELGALIAALTFN

-526 DPTQRGTDYYFN
+526 DPTQQETDYYFN

-569 ATVNNNNFSYM
+569 EEVNNNFSYM
-580 RMSINRNENEFV
+580 RMSTNRNENEFA

-606 SILDNRVL
+606 SILNNRVL
-614 HITEQPDT
+614 HITERPDT

-634 EEEDSQSLAQ
+634 EEEDSQSLAR
-644 IDIIETYTVRVPH
+644 IDVIETYTVRVPH

-677 INGEI
+677 INGKI

-692 IDKTRENDYS
+692 IDNIRENDYS
-702 ISRDEVIHAFNK
+702 TSRDEIIRAFNM
-714 TENSVN
+714 TDNIVN
-720 ALSGHL
+720 GLNGQL
-726 NDEDKN
+726 NDEDRN
-732 NLINRMEQHIT
+732 NLINRIEQHIN

-760 EFISR
+760 ELIGR
-765 CNTLIQKIRN
+765 CNTLIQRIRN

-780 LPFLPNSP
+780 LPFLPISP
-788 FNGTL
+788 FKGTL
-793 RAYTGRIDRYIRD
+793 KAYTGKIDKYLREYRV
-806 NGALTDSDKEIIYN
+806 LTDHDKDLIYN
-820 NIIEIYPSINE
+820 NIIEIYPSINA
-831 RERNPRRGS
+831 REKHPKRGS
-840 WSTDNMRRNLIQYLG
+840 WSIDSMNNTLIRYLG

>member
-13 NRAFYPSWANHIS
+13 NKAFYPSWTNHIS

-43 EAETP
+43 EAKTP

-53 GYTDRKDP
+53 GYTDREHP
-61 DTKFSQ
+61 DSTFSK
-67 TPDGKYFIPGTS
+67 THDGKFFIPSTS

-108 LSNNPEGRF
+108 LNSQKNPVAYVEGNF
-117 YRQII
+117 YLDKMKHVQ
-122 QNVHCGW
+122 CGW
-129 LYKQL
+129 LYKRLSQ
-134 AEDGSEEY
+134 DGNEEY
-142 LINDCGEPGR
+142 IINDCGVPGR
-152 ISPEQIDNLCKT
+152 IKPEEIDNHYGTALAMFGQ
-164 NLTQFGLQFSIDRN
+164 NLTLNRQCTNKND
-178 NADKDTEEYLRSAYY
+178 EEELRSAYY
-193 KYKEILK
+193 KYKNILK
-200 LNLTDVNKQ
+200 IS
-209 LDDIE
+209 LDNQDI
-214 YSLHNRFSGS
+214 NNCFCGTFSTVQ
-224 YDNYGKFITNLDSN
+224 DNYDRLIASFGANGKK
-238 GRSGS
+238 GC
-243 IVVTGQS
+243 IVVTGQPS
-250 SRREQRYNRQ
+250 KR
-260 LDRLKWEGK
+260 DPIKKKGK

-276 ESNTNEK
+276 ESENEEPIDTN
-283 VESQIIDDFITIHK
+283 VINDFLTIHK
-297 NNYDYKNIWKR
+297 NNYDYEKIWKR
-308 YLNEGK
+308 YLNEGR
-314 RVPVFFM
+314 RVPVFFS
-321 RRNGDAGPIDA
+321 RKNGNNGPIDS
-332 IGLAYMFRIPT
+332 IGLASMFRIPT

-377 LKGRVNISNAFACGT
+377 LKGRVNISHALTCGT
-392 PNKCNPV
+392 PKECDDIV

-429 RKRYPVRTTLLP
+429 RKRYPVRTTILP
-441 PNEGT
+441 PNKGT

-471 KECELGALIAASTFN
+471 KECELGALIAALTFN

-526 DPTQRGTDYYFN
+526 DPTQQETDYYFN

-569 ATVNNNNFSYM
+569 EEVNNNFSYM
-580 RMSINRNENEFV
+580 RMSTNRNENEFA

-606 SILDNRVL
+606 SILNNRVL
-614 HITEQPDT
+614 HITERPDT

-634 EEEDSQSLAQ
+634 EEEDSQSLAR
-644 IDIIETYTVRVPH
+644 IDVIETYTVRVPH

-677 INGEI
+677 INGKI

-692 IDKTRENDYS
+692 IDKIRENDYS
-702 ISRDEVIHAFNK
+702 TSRDEIIRAFNM
-714 TENSVN
+714 TDNIVN
-720 ALSGHL
+720 GLNGQL
-726 NDEDKN
+726 NDEDRN
-732 NLINRMEQHIT
+732 NLINRIEQHIN

-760 EFISR
+760 ELIGR
-765 CNTLIQKIRN
+765 CNTLIQRIRN

-780 LPFLPNSP
+780 LPFLPISP
-788 FNGTL
+788 FKGTL
-793 RAYTGRIDRYIRD
+793 KAYTGKIDKYLREYRV
-806 NGALTDSDKEIIYN
+806 LTDHDKDLIYN
-820 NIIEIYPSINE
+820 NIIEIYPSINA
-831 RERNPRRGS
+831 REKHPKRGS
-840 WSTDNMRRNLIQYLG
+840 WSIDSMNNTLIRYLG

>member
-53 GYTDRKDP
+53 GYTDRKDS

-67 TPDGKYFIPGTS
+67 TPNGQYFIPGTS

-117 YRQII
+117 YRQKI

-129 LYKQL
+129 LYKRL
-134 AEDGSEEY
+134 AKDGSEEY
-142 LINDCGEPGR
+142 LINDCGTPGR
-152 ISPEQIDNLCKT
+152 IAPEVIDEHYGTALAAFGQNLAL
-164 NLTQFGLQFSIDRN
+164 NRQY
-178 NADKDTEEYLRSAYY
+178 ADNDDEEKLRSAYN
-193 KYKEILK
+193 KYENILNIS
-200 LNLTDVNKQ
+200 LESQ
-209 LDDIE
+209 DIE
-214 YSLHNRFSGS
+214 KRLSGTFSTVP
-224 YDNYGKFITNLDSN
+224 DNYNRIIADFSSN
-238 GRSGS
+238 GKKGC
-243 IVVTGQS
+243 IVVTGQP
-250 SRREQRYNRQ
+250 SRREPERR
-260 LDRLKWEGK
+260 RGK

-321 RRNGDAGPIDA
+321 RRNGNLGPIDA

-369 TAKESLGQ
+369 TAKESLKQ
-377 LKGRVNISNAFACGT
+377 LKGRVNISHAFACGT
-392 PNKCNPV
+392 PNKCGIV

-471 KECELGALIAASTFN
+471 KECELGALIAALTFN
-486 GHPECCHSIGEAK
+486 GHPDCCHSIGEAK

-526 DPTQRGTDYYFN
+526 DPTQQETDYYFN

-556 SIRELCAMARGID
+556 SIRELCALARGID
-569 ATVNNNNFSYM
+569 KEVNNNFSYM
-580 RMSINRNENEFV
+580 RMSTNRNENEFA
-592 LNKSEKKENLPTFS
+592 LNRTVNNENLPLFS
-606 SILDNRVL
+606 DILKPKTNKTQQIIDNPNTTRKYKHEVDER
-614 HITEQPDT
+614 IKKNDT
-622 NRLFKQDIDNDI
+622 VYECLELLPLLIKKHDIDSAEERLAVLNESTDI
-634 EEEDSQSLAQ
+634 
-644 IDIIETYTVRVPH
+644 
-657 LITNRDFCKAE
+657 
-668 KIISEMKRD
+668 KIRKQ
-677 INGEI
+677 
-682 RNLADQYQDQ
+682 ADMYKSQ

-702 ISRDEVIHAFNK
+702 TSRDEVVNAFNE
-714 TENSVN
+714 TAITVN
-720 ALSGHL
+720 GLTGQL
-726 NDEDKN
+726 NDEDRN
-732 NLINRMEQHIT
+732 NIIHRIEQHIT
-743 SFTELSQRY
+743 SFKELSQRY
-752 PNHAIEFM
+752 PIHAV
-760 EFISR
+760 EFIEPIGR
-765 CNTLIQKIRN
+765 CNTLIQRMRN
-775 YGNGI
+775 YGSGI

-806 NGALTDSDKEIIYN
+806 NGALTDSDKELISK
-820 NIIEIYPSINE
+820 NIIDIYPGINE
-831 RERNPRRGS
+831 REKHPRRGS
-840 WSTDNMRRNLIQYLG
+840 WSIDSMRRTLIQYLG
-855 DTRTTQLI
+855 DAQTTQLI
-863 DTLTQQ
+863 ETLEEQ

>member
-13 NRAFYPSWANHIS
+13 NKAFYPSWVNHIS

-43 EAETP
+43 EAKTP

-53 GYTDRKDP
+53 GYTDREHP
-61 DTKFSQ
+61 DSTFSK
-67 TPDGKYFIPGTS
+67 THDGKFFIPSTS

-108 LSNNPEGRF
+108 LNSQKNPVAYVEGNF
-117 YRQII
+117 YLDKMKHVQ
-122 QNVHCGW
+122 CGW
-129 LYKQL
+129 LYKRLSQ
-134 AEDGSEEY
+134 DGNEEY
-142 LINDCGEPGR
+142 IINDCGVPGR
-152 ISPEQIDNLCKT
+152 IKPEEIDNHYGTALAMFGQ
-164 NLTQFGLQFSIDRN
+164 NLTLNRQCTNKND
-178 NADKDTEEYLRSAYY
+178 EEELRSAYY
-193 KYKEILK
+193 KYKNILK
-200 LNLTDVNKQ
+200 IS
-209 LDDIE
+209 LDNQDI
-214 YSLHNRFSGS
+214 NNCFCGTFSTVQ
-224 YDNYGKFITNLDSN
+224 DNYDRLIASFGANGKK
-238 GRSGS
+238 GC
-243 IVVTGQS
+243 IVVTGQPS
-250 SRREQRYNRQ
+250 KR
-260 LDRLKWEGK
+260 DPIKKKGK

-276 ESNTNEK
+276 ESEDEEPIDTN
-283 VESQIIDDFITIHK
+283 VINDFLTIHK
-297 NNYDYKNIWKR
+297 NNYDYEKIWKR
-308 YLNEGK
+308 YLNEGR
-314 RVPVFFM
+314 RVPVFFS
-321 RRNGDAGPIDA
+321 RKNGNNGPIDS

-377 LKGRVNISNAFACGT
+377 LKGRVNISHALTCGT
-392 PNKCNPV
+392 PKECDDIV

-441 PNEGT
+441 PNKGT
-446 DSQTCKFIPLDQGTS
+446 DSQTCEFIPLDQGTS

-471 KECELGALIAASTFN
+471 KECELGALIAALTFN

-526 DPTQRGTDYYFN
+526 DPTQQETDYYFN

-548 GTGWENSN
+548 GTGWESSN

-569 ATVNNNNFSYM
+569 EEVNNNFSYM
-580 RMSINRNENEFV
+580 RMSTNRNENEFA

-606 SILDNRVL
+606 SILNNRVL
-614 HITEQPDT
+614 HITERPDT

-634 EEEDSQSLAQ
+634 EEEDSQSLAR
-644 IDIIETYTVRVPH
+644 IDVIETYTVRVPH

-677 INGEI
+677 INGKI

-692 IDKTRENDYS
+692 IDKIRENDYS
-702 ISRDEVIHAFNK
+702 TSRDEIIRAFNM
-714 TENSVN
+714 TDNIVN
-720 ALSGHL
+720 GLNGQL
-726 NDEDKN
+726 NDEDRN
-732 NLINRMEQHIT
+732 NLINRIEQHIN

-760 EFISR
+760 ELIGR
-765 CNTLIQKIRN
+765 CNTLIQRIRN

-780 LPFLPNSP
+780 LPFLSISP
-788 FNGTL
+788 FKGTL
-793 RAYTGRIDRYIRD
+793 KAYTGKIDKYLREYRV
-806 NGALTDSDKEIIYN
+806 LTDNDKDLIYN
-820 NIIEIYPSINE
+820 NIIEIYPSINA
-831 RERNPRRGS
+831 REKHPKRGS
-840 WSTDNMRRNLIQYLG
+840 WSIDSMNNTLIRYLG

>member
-13 NRAFYPSWANHIS
+13 NKAFYPSWANHIS

-43 EAETP
+43 EAKTP

-53 GYTDRKDP
+53 GYTDREHP
-61 DTKFSQ
+61 DSTFSK
-67 TPDGKYFIPGTS
+67 THDGKFFIPSTS

-108 LSNNPEGRF
+108 LNSQKNPVAYVEGNF
-117 YRQII
+117 YLDKMKHVQ
-122 QNVHCGW
+122 CGW
-129 LYKQL
+129 LYKRLSQ
-134 AEDGSEEY
+134 DGNEEY
-142 LINDCGEPGR
+142 IINDCGVPGR
-152 ISPEQIDNLCKT
+152 IKPEEIDNHYGTALAMFGQ
-164 NLTQFGLQFSIDRN
+164 NLTLNRQCTNKND
-178 NADKDTEEYLRSAYY
+178 EEELRSAYY
-193 KYKEILK
+193 KYKNILK
-200 LNLTDVNKQ
+200 IS
-209 LDDIE
+209 LDNQDI
-214 YSLHNRFSGS
+214 NNCFCGTFSTVQ
-224 YDNYGKFITNLDSN
+224 DNYDRLIASFGANGKK
-238 GRSGS
+238 GC
-243 IVVTGQS
+243 IVVTGQPS
-250 SRREQRYNRQ
+250 KR
-260 LDRLKWEGK
+260 DPIKKKGK

-276 ESNTNEK
+276 ESEDEEPIDTN
-283 VESQIIDDFITIHK
+283 VINDFLTIHK
-297 NNYDYKNIWKR
+297 NNYDYEKIWKR
-308 YLNEGK
+308 YLNEGR
-314 RVPVFFM
+314 RVPVFFS
-321 RRNGDAGPIDA
+321 RKNGNNGPIDS

-377 LKGRVNISNAFACGT
+377 LKGRVNISHALTCGT
-392 PNKCNPV
+392 PKECDDIV

-429 RKRYPVRTTLLP
+429 RKRYPVRTTILP
-441 PNEGT
+441 PNKGT
-446 DSQTCKFIPLDQGTS
+446 DSQTCEFIPLDQGTS

-471 KECELGALIAASTFN
+471 KECELGALIAALTFN

-526 DPTQRGTDYYFN
+526 DPTQQETDYYFN

-569 ATVNNNNFSYM
+569 EEVNNNFSYM
-580 RMSINRNENEFV
+580 RMSTNRNENEFA

-606 SILDNRVL
+606 SILNNRVL
-614 HITEQPDT
+614 HITERPDT

-634 EEEDSQSLAQ
+634 EEEDSQSLAR
-644 IDIIETYTVRVPH
+644 IDVIETYTVRVPH

-677 INGEI
+677 INGKI

-692 IDKTRENDYS
+692 IDKIRENDYS
-702 ISRDEVIHAFNK
+702 TSRDEIIRAFNM
-714 TENSVN
+714 TDNIVN
-720 ALSGHL
+720 GLNGQL
-726 NDEDKN
+726 NDEDRN
-732 NLINRMEQHIT
+732 NLINRIEQHIN

-760 EFISR
+760 ELIGR
-765 CNTLIQKIRN
+765 CNTLIQRIRN

-780 LPFLPNSP
+780 LPFLSISP
-788 FNGTL
+788 FKGTL
-793 RAYTGRIDRYIRD
+793 KAYTGKIDKYLREYRV
-806 NGALTDSDKEIIYN
+806 LTDHDKDLIYN
-820 NIIEIYPSINE
+820 NIIEIYPSINA
-831 RERNPRRGS
+831 REKHPKRGS
-840 WSTDNMRRNLIQYLG
+840 WSIDSMNNTLIRYLG

>member
-13 NRAFYPSWANHIS
+13 NKAFYPSWANHIS

-43 EAETP
+43 EAKTP

-53 GYTDRKDP
+53 GYTDREHP
-61 DTKFSQ
+61 DSTFSK
-67 TPDGKYFIPGTS
+67 THDGKFFIPSTS

-108 LSNNPEGRF
+108 LNSQKNPVAYVEGNF
-117 YRQII
+117 YLDKMKHVQ
-122 QNVHCGW
+122 CGW
-129 LYKQL
+129 LYKRLSQ
-134 AEDGSEEY
+134 DGNEEY
-142 LINDCGEPGR
+142 IINDCGVPGR
-152 ISPEQIDNLCKT
+152 IKPEEIDNHYGTALAMFGQ
-164 NLTQFGLQFSIDRN
+164 NLTLNRQCINKND
-178 NADKDTEEYLRSAYY
+178 EEELRSAYY
-193 KYKEILK
+193 KYKNILK
-200 LNLTDVNKQ
+200 IS
-209 LDDIE
+209 LDNQDI
-214 YSLHNRFSGS
+214 NNCFCGTFSTVQ
-224 YDNYGKFITNLDSN
+224 DNYDRLIASFGANGKK
-238 GRSGS
+238 GC
-243 IVVTGQS
+243 IVVTGQPS
-250 SRREQRYNRQ
+250 KR
-260 LDRLKWEGK
+260 DPIKKKGK

-276 ESNTNEK
+276 ESEDEEPIDTN
-283 VESQIIDDFITIHK
+283 VINDFLTIHK
-297 NNYDYKNIWKR
+297 NNYDYEKIWKR
-308 YLNEGK
+308 YLNEGR
-314 RVPVFFM
+314 RVPVFFS
-321 RRNGDAGPIDA
+321 RKNGNNGPIDS

-369 TAKESLGQ
+369 TAKESLKQ
-377 LKGRVNISNAFACGT
+377 LKGRVNISHAFACDT
-392 PNKCNPV
+392 PNKCGIV

-441 PNEGT
+441 PNKGT
-446 DSQTCKFIPLDQGTS
+446 DSQTCEFIPLDQGTS

-471 KECELGALIAASTFN
+471 KECELGALIAALTFN

-526 DPTQRGTDYYFN
+526 DPTQQETHYYFN

-569 ATVNNNNFSYM
+569 EEVNNNFSYM
-580 RMSINRNENEFV
+580 RMSTNRNENEFA

-606 SILDNRVL
+606 SILNNRVL
-614 HITEQPDT
+614 HITERPDT

-634 EEEDSQSLAQ
+634 EEEDSQSLAR
-644 IDIIETYTVRVPH
+644 IDVIETYTVRVPH

-677 INGEI
+677 INGKI

-692 IDKTRENDYS
+692 IDKIRENDYS
-702 ISRDEVIHAFNK
+702 TSRDEIIRAFNM
-714 TENSVN
+714 TDNIVN
-720 ALSGHL
+720 GLNGQL
-726 NDEDKN
+726 NDEDRN
-732 NLINRMEQHIT
+732 NLINRIEQHIN

-760 EFISR
+760 ELIGR
-765 CNTLIQKIRN
+765 CNTLIQRIRN

-780 LPFLPNSP
+780 LPFLSISP
-788 FNGTL
+788 FKGTL
-793 RAYTGRIDRYIRD
+793 KAYTGKIDKYLREYRV
-806 NGALTDSDKEIIYN
+806 LTDHDKDLIYN
-820 NIIEIYPSINE
+820 NIIEIYPSINA
-831 RERNPRRGS
+831 REKHPKRGS
-840 WSTDNMRRNLIQYLG
+840 WSIDSMNNTLIRYLG

>member
-67 TPDGKYFIPGTS
+67 TPNGQYFIPGTS

-117 YRQII
+117 YRQKI

-129 LYKQL
+129 LYKRL
-134 AEDGSEEY
+134 AKDGSEEY
-142 LINDCGEPGR
+142 LINDCGTPGR
-152 ISPEQIDNLCKT
+152 IAPEVIDEHYGTALAAFGQNLAL
-164 NLTQFGLQFSIDRN
+164 NRQY
-178 NADKDTEEYLRSAYY
+178 ADNDDEEKLRSAYN
-193 KYKEILK
+193 KYENILNIS
-200 LNLTDVNKQ
+200 LESQ
-209 LDDIE
+209 DIE
-214 YSLHNRFSGS
+214 KRLSGTFSTVP
-224 YDNYGKFITNLDSN
+224 DNYNRIIADFSSN
-238 GRSGS
+238 GKKGC
-243 IVVTGQS
+243 IVVTGQP
-250 SRREQRYNRQ
+250 SRREPERR
-260 LDRLKWEGK
+260 RGK

-321 RRNGDAGPIDA
+321 RRNGNLGPIDA

-343 ANFIKGAIPI
+343 ANLIKGAIPI

-377 LKGRVNISNAFACGT
+377 LKGRVNISHAFACGT
-392 PNKCNPV
+392 PNKCGIV

-471 KECELGALIAASTFN
+471 KECELGALIAALTFN
-486 GHPECCHSIGEAK
+486 GHPDCCHSIGEAK

-526 DPTQRGTDYYFN
+526 DPTQQETDYYFN

-556 SIRELCAMARGID
+556 SIRELCALARGID
-569 ATVNNNNFSYM
+569 KEVNNNFSYM
-580 RMSINRNENEFV
+580 RMSTNRNENEFA
-592 LNKSEKKENLPTFS
+592 LNRTVNNENLPLFS
-606 SILDNRVL
+606 DILKPKTNKTQQIIDNPNTTRKYKHEVDER
-614 HITEQPDT
+614 IKKNDT
-622 NRLFKQDIDNDI
+622 VYECLELLPLLIKKHDIDSAEERLAVLNESTDI
-634 EEEDSQSLAQ
+634 
-644 IDIIETYTVRVPH
+644 
-657 LITNRDFCKAE
+657 
-668 KIISEMKRD
+668 KIREQ
-677 INGEI
+677 
-682 RNLADQYQDQ
+682 ADMYKSQ

-702 ISRDEVIHAFNK
+702 TSRDEVVNAFNE
-714 TENSVN
+714 TAITVN
-720 ALSGHL
+720 GLTGQL
-726 NDEDKN
+726 NDEDRN
-732 NLINRMEQHIT
+732 NIIHRIEQHIT
-743 SFTELSQRY
+743 SFKELSQRY
-752 PNHAIEFM
+752 PIHAV
-760 EFISR
+760 EFIEPIGR
-765 CNTLIQKIRN
+765 CNTLIQRMRN
-775 YGNGI
+775 YGSGI

-806 NGALTDSDKEIIYN
+806 NGALTDSDKELISK
-820 NIIEIYPSINE
+820 NIIDIYPGINE
-831 RERNPRRGS
+831 REKHPRRGS
-840 WSTDNMRRNLIQYLG
+840 WSIDSMRRTLIQYLG
-855 DTRTTQLI
+855 DAQTTQLI
-863 DTLTQQ
+863 ETLEEQ

>member
-67 TPDGKYFIPGTS
+67 TPNGQYFIPGTS

-117 YRQII
+117 YRQKI

-129 LYKQL
+129 LYKRL
-134 AEDGSEEY
+134 AKDGSEEY
-142 LINDCGEPGR
+142 LINDCGTPGR
-152 ISPEQIDNLCKT
+152 IAPEVIDEHYGTALAAFGQNLAL
-164 NLTQFGLQFSIDRN
+164 NRQY
-178 NADKDTEEYLRSAYY
+178 ADNDDEEKLRSTYN
-193 KYKEILK
+193 KYENILNIS
-200 LNLTDVNKQ
+200 LESQ
-209 LDDIE
+209 DIE
-214 YSLHNRFSGS
+214 KSLSGTFSTVP
-224 YDNYGKFITNLDSN
+224 DNYNRIIADFSSN
-238 GRSGS
+238 GKKGC
-243 IVVTGQS
+243 IVVTGQP
-250 SRREQRYNRQ
+250 SRREPERR
-260 LDRLKWEGK
+260 RGK

-276 ESNTNEK
+276 ESNTNENEK

-321 RRNGDAGPIDA
+321 RRNGDDGPIDA

-377 LKGRVNISNAFACGT
+377 LKGRVNISHAFACGT
-392 PNKCNPV
+392 PNKCGIV

-446 DSQTCKFIPLDQGTS
+446 DAQTCKFIPLDQGTS

-471 KECELGALIAASTFN
+471 KECELGALIAALTFN
-486 GHPECCHSIGEAK
+486 GHPDCCHSIGEAK

-513 SVISIKDIFAKTD
+513 SVISIKDIFTKTD
-526 DPTQRGTDYYFN
+526 DPTQQETDYYFN

-569 ATVNNNNFSYM
+569 ANVNNNNFSYM

-634 EEEDSQSLAQ
+634 EEEDSQSLAR

-760 EFISR
+760 ELISR
-765 CNTLIQKIRN
+765 CNTLTQKIRN

-806 NGALTDSDKEIIYN
+806 NGALTDSDKDLICN
-820 NIIEIYPSINE
+820 NIIDIYPGINE
-831 RERNPRRGS
+831 REKHPRRGS
-840 WSTDNMRRNLIQYLG
+840 WSIDSMRRTLIQYLG
-855 DTRTTQLI
+855 DAQTTQLI
-863 DTLTQQ
+863 ETLEEQ

>member
-67 TPDGKYFIPGTS
+67 TPNGQYFIPGTS

-142 LINDCGEPGR
+142 LINDCGTPGR
-152 ISPEQIDNLCKT
+152 IAPEVIDEHYGTALAAFGQNLAL
-164 NLTQFGLQFSIDRN
+164 NRQY
-178 NADKDTEEYLRSAYY
+178 ADNDDEEKLRSAYN
-193 KYKEILK
+193 KYENILNIS
-200 LNLTDVNKQ
+200 LESQ
-209 LDDIE
+209 DIE
-214 YSLHNRFSGS
+214 KRLSGTFSTVP
-224 YDNYGKFITNLDSN
+224 DNYNRIIADFSSTGKK
-238 GRSGS
+238 GC
-243 IVVTGQS
+243 IVVTGQP
-250 SRREQRYNRQ
+250 SRREPERR
-260 LDRLKWEGK
+260 RGK

-321 RRNGDAGPIDA
+321 RRNGNLGPIDA

-369 TAKESLGQ
+369 TAKESLKQ
-377 LKGRVNISNAFACGT
+377 LKGRVNISHAFACGT
-392 PNKCNPV
+392 PNKCGIV

-471 KECELGALIAASTFN
+471 KECELGALIAALTFN
-486 GHPECCHSIGEAK
+486 GHPDCCHSIGEAK

-526 DPTQRGTDYYFN
+526 DPTQQETDYYFN

-569 ATVNNNNFSYM
+569 ANVNNNNFSYM
-580 RMSINRNENEFV
+580 RMSINRNENEFA
-592 LNKSEKKENLPTFS
+592 LNRTVNNNENLPLFS
-606 SILDNRVL
+606 DILKPETNETQHIIDN
-614 HITEQPDT
+614 PST
-622 NRLFKQDIDNDI
+622 NRKYKQEVDELIKKNDTVYECLELLPLLIKKHDLDSAEERLAVLNESTDIKIRKQADKYRTQIDN
-634 EEEDSQSLAQ
+634 E
-644 IDIIETYTVRVPH
+644 
-657 LITNRDFCKAE
+657 
-668 KIISEMKRD
+668 
-677 INGEI
+677 
-682 RNLADQYQDQ
+682 
-692 IDKTRENDYS
+692 RENDYS
-702 ISRDEVIHAFNK
+702 TSRDEVIHAFNE
-714 TENSVN
+714 TDNIVN
-720 ALSGHL
+720 GLSGQL
-726 NDEDKN
+726 NDGDRN
-732 NLINRMEQHIT
+732 NLINRIEQRIN
-743 SFTELSQRY
+743 SFKELSQRY
-752 PNHAIEFM
+752 PIHAT
-760 EFISR
+760 EFIEPIDR
-765 CNTLIQKIRN
+765 CNTLIQRIRN
-775 YGNGI
+775 YGHGI

-840 WSTDNMRRNLIQYLG
+840 WSIDSMRRTLIQYLG

>member
-13 NRAFYPSWANHIS
+13 NKAFYPSWANHIS

-43 EAETP
+43 EAKTP

-53 GYTDRKDP
+53 GYTDREKP
-61 DTKFSQ
+61 DSTFSK
-67 TPDGKYFIPGTS
+67 THDGKFFIPGTS

-108 LSNNPEGRF
+108 LSNTPEGRF
-117 YRQII
+117 YRQKI

-129 LYKQL
+129 LYKRL
-134 AEDGSEEY
+134 AEDGSVEY
-142 LINDCGEPGR
+142 LINDCGTPGR
-152 ISPEQIDNLCKT
+152 IAPEVIDKHYSTALAAFGQNLAL
-164 NLTQFGLQFSIDRN
+164 NRQY
-178 NADKDTEEYLRSAYY
+178 ADNDDEEKLRSAYN
-193 KYKEILK
+193 KYENILNIS
-200 LNLTDVNKQ
+200 LENQ
-209 LDDIE
+209 DIE
-214 YSLHNRFSGS
+214 KRLSGTFSTVP
-224 YDNYGKFITNLDSN
+224 DNYNRIIADFSSTGKN
-238 GRSGS
+238 GC
-243 IVVTGQS
+243 IVVTGQPS
-250 SRREQRYNRQ
+250 KRDPESRR
-260 LDRLKWEGK
+260 GK

-276 ESNTNEK
+276 ESNTNENEK

-321 RRNGDAGPIDA
+321 RRNGNLGPIDA

-369 TAKESLGQ
+369 TAKESLKQ
-377 LKGRVNISNAFACGT
+377 LKGRVNISHAFACGT
-392 PNKCNPV
+392 PAECDIV
-399 TTVLGS
+399 TTILGS

-446 DSQTCKFIPLDQGTS
+446 DSQTCKFKPLDQGTS

-471 KECELGALIAASTFN
+471 KECELGALIAALTFN

-513 SVISIKDIFAKTD
+513 SVTSIKDIFAKTD
-526 DPTQRGTDYYFN
+526 DPTQQETDYYFN

-569 ATVNNNNFSYM
+569 KEVNNNFSYM
-580 RMSINRNENEFV
+580 RMSTNRNENEFA
-592 LNKSEKKENLPTFS
+592 LNRTVNNENLPLFS
-606 SILDNRVL
+606 DILK
-614 HITEQPDT
+614 PKT
-622 NRLFKQDIDNDI
+622 NKTQQIIDNPNTTRKYKHEVDERIKKNDTVYECLELLPLLIKKHDLDSAEERLAVLNESTDI
-634 EEEDSQSLAQ
+634 
-644 IDIIETYTVRVPH
+644 
-657 LITNRDFCKAE
+657 
-668 KIISEMKRD
+668 KIREQ
-677 INGEI
+677 
-682 RNLADQYQDQ
+682 ADMYKSQ

-702 ISRDEVIHAFNK
+702 TSRDEVVNAFNE
-714 TENSVN
+714 TAITVN
-720 ALSGHL
+720 GLTGQL
-726 NDEDKN
+726 NDEDRN
-732 NLINRMEQHIT
+732 NIIHRIEQHIT
-743 SFTELSQRY
+743 SFKELSQRY
-752 PNHAIEFM
+752 PIHAV
-760 EFISR
+760 EFIEPIGR
-765 CNTLIQKIRN
+765 CNTLIQRIRN
-775 YGNGI
+775 YGSGI

-806 NGALTDSDKEIIYN
+806 NGALTDSDKDLISK
-820 NIIEIYPSINE
+820 NIIDIYPGISN
-831 RERNPRRGS
+831 REKHPKKGS
-840 WSTDNMRRNLIQYLG
+840 WSTDSMRRTLIQYLG
-855 DTRTTQLI
+855 DAQTKQLI
-863 DTLTQQ
+863 ETLEEQ

>member
-13 NRAFYPSWANHIS
+13 NKAFYPSWANHIS

-67 TPDGKYFIPGTS
+67 TPNGQYFIPGTS

-108 LSNNPEGRF
+108 LSNNPEGKF
-117 YRQII
+117 YRQKI

-129 LYKQL
+129 LYKRL
-134 AEDGSEEY
+134 AEDGSVEY
-142 LINDCGEPGR
+142 LINDCGTPGR
-152 ISPEQIDNLCKT
+152 IKPEVIDSHYDTALAAFGQNLAL
-164 NLTQFGLQFSIDRN
+164 NRQY
-178 NADKDTEEYLRSAYY
+178 ADNDDEEKLRSAYN
-193 KYKEILK
+193 KYENILNIS
-200 LNLTDVNKQ
+200 LENQ
-209 LDDIE
+209 DIE
-214 YSLHNRFSGS
+214 NCLSGTFSTAQ
-224 YDNYGKFITNLDSN
+224 DNYDRLIASFCANGKK
-238 GRSGS
+238 GC
-243 IVVTGQS
+243 IVVTGQP
-250 SRREQRYNRQ
+250 SRREPERR
-260 LDRLKWEGK
+260 KGK

-283 VESQIIDDFITIHK
+283 VESQIIDDFITVHK
-297 NNYDYKNIWKR
+297 NNYDYKNIWNR

-321 RRNGDAGPIDA
+321 RRNGNLGPIDA

-369 TAKESLGQ
+369 TAKESLKQ
-377 LKGRVNISNAFACGT
+377 LKGRVNISHAFACGT
-392 PNKCNPV
+392 PAECGIV
-399 TTVLGS
+399 TTILGS

-446 DSQTCKFIPLDQGTS
+446 DSQTCKFKPLAQGTS

-471 KECELGALIAASTFN
+471 KECELGALIAALTFN

-513 SVISIKDIFAKTD
+513 SVISINDIFAKTD
-526 DPTQRGTDYYFN
+526 DPTQQETDYYFN

-569 ATVNNNNFSYM
+569 KEFNNSFSYM
-580 RMSINRNENEFV
+580 RMSTNRNENEFA
-592 LNKSEKKENLPTFS
+592 LNRTVNNENLPLFS
-606 SILDNRVL
+606 DILK
-614 HITEQPDT
+614 PKT
-622 NRLFKQDIDNDI
+622 NKTQQIIDNPNTTRKYKHEVDERIKKNDTVYECLELLPLLIKKHDLDSAEERLAVLNESTDI
-634 EEEDSQSLAQ
+634 
-644 IDIIETYTVRVPH
+644 
-657 LITNRDFCKAE
+657 
-668 KIISEMKRD
+668 KIREQ
-677 INGEI
+677 
-682 RNLADQYQDQ
+682 ADMYKSQ

-702 ISRDEVIHAFNK
+702 TSRDEVVNAFNE
-714 TENSVN
+714 TAITVN
-720 ALSGHL
+720 GLTGQL
-726 NDEDKN
+726 NDEDRN
-732 NLINRMEQHIT
+732 NIIHKIEQHIT
-743 SFTELSQRY
+743 SFKELSQRY
-752 PNHAIEFM
+752 PIHAV
-760 EFISR
+760 EFIEPIGK
-765 CNTLIQKIRN
+765 CNTLIQRIRN
-775 YGNGI
+775 YGSGI

-806 NGALTDSDKEIIYN
+806 NGALTDSDKDLISK
-820 NIIEIYPSINE
+820 NIIDIYPGISN
-831 RERNPRRGS
+831 REKHPKKGS
-840 WSTDNMRRNLIQYLG
+840 WSTDSMRRTLIQYLG
-855 DTRTTQLI
+855 DAQTKQLI
-863 DTLTQQ
+863 ETLEEQ

>member
-13 NRAFYPSWANHIS
+13 NRAFYPSWANLIS

-67 TPDGKYFIPGTS
+67 TPNGQYFIPGTS

-117 YRQII
+117 YRQKI

-129 LYKQL
+129 LYKRL
-134 AEDGSEEY
+134 AKDGSEEY
-142 LINDCGEPGR
+142 LINDCGTPGR
-152 ISPEQIDNLCKT
+152 IAPEVIDEHYGTALAAFGQNLAL
-164 NLTQFGLQFSIDRN
+164 NRQY
-178 NADKDTEEYLRSAYY
+178 ADNDDEEKLRSAYN
-193 KYKEILK
+193 KYENILNIS
-200 LNLTDVNKQ
+200 LESQ
-209 LDDIE
+209 DIE
-214 YSLHNRFSGS
+214 KRLSGTFSTVP
-224 YDNYGKFITNLDSN
+224 DNYNRIIADFSSN
-238 GRSGS
+238 GKKGC
-243 IVVTGQS
+243 IVVTGQP
-250 SRREQRYNRQ
+250 SRREPERR
-260 LDRLKWEGK
+260 RGK

-276 ESNTNEK
+276 ESNTNENEK

-321 RRNGDAGPIDA
+321 RRNGDDGPIDA

-377 LKGRVNISNAFACGT
+377 LKGRVNISHAFACGT
-392 PNKCNPV
+392 PNKCGIV

-446 DSQTCKFIPLDQGTS
+446 DSQTCKFTPLDQGTS

-466 TFHNL
+466 AFHNL
-471 KECELGALIAASTFN
+471 KECELGALIAALTFN
-486 GHPECCHSIGEAK
+486 GHSECCHSIGEAK

-526 DPTQRGTDYYFN
+526 DPTQQGTDYYFN

-569 ATVNNNNFSYM
+569 ANVNNNNFSYM
-580 RMSINRNENEFV
+580 RMSINRNENEFA
-592 LNKSEKKENLPTFS
+592 LNRTVNNENLPLFS
-606 SILDNRVL
+606 DILKP
-614 HITEQPDT
+614 ET
-622 NRLFKQDIDNDI
+622 NETQQIIDNHSTTRKYKHEVDERIKKNDTVYECLELLPLLIKKHDLDSAEERLAVLNESTDI
-634 EEEDSQSLAQ
+634 
-644 IDIIETYTVRVPH
+644 
-657 LITNRDFCKAE
+657 
-668 KIISEMKRD
+668 KIRKQ
-677 INGEI
+677 
-682 RNLADQYQDQ
+682 ADMYKSQ

-702 ISRDEVIHAFNK
+702 TSRDEVVNAFNE
-714 TENSVN
+714 TAITVN
-720 ALSGHL
+720 GLTGQL
-726 NDEDKN
+726 NDEDRN
-732 NLINRMEQHIT
+732 NIIHRIEQHMT
-743 SFTELSQRY
+743 SFKELSQRY
-752 PNHAIEFM
+752 PIHTV
-760 EFISR
+760 EFIEPIGR

-806 NGALTDSDKEIIYN
+806 NGALTDSDKDLICN
-820 NIIEIYPSINE
+820 NIIDIYPGINE
-831 RERNPRRGS
+831 REKHPRRGS
-840 WSTDNMRRNLIQYLG
+840 WSIDSMRRTLIQYLG

>member
-53 GYTDRKDP
+53 GYTDRKDS

-67 TPDGKYFIPGTS
+67 TPNGQYFIPGTS

-117 YRQII
+117 YIQKI

-129 LYKQL
+129 LYKRL
-134 AEDGSEEY
+134 AKDGSEEY
-142 LINDCGEPGR
+142 LINDCGTPGR
-152 ISPEQIDNLCKT
+152 IAPEVIDEHYGTALAAFGQNLAL
-164 NLTQFGLQFSIDRN
+164 NRQY
-178 NADKDTEEYLRSAYY
+178 ADNDDEEKLRSAYN
-193 KYKEILK
+193 KYENILNIS
-200 LNLTDVNKQ
+200 LESQ
-209 LDDIE
+209 DIE
-214 YSLHNRFSGS
+214 KRLSGTFSTVP
-224 YDNYGKFITNLDSN
+224 DNYNRIIADFSSN
-238 GRSGS
+238 GKKGC
-243 IVVTGQS
+243 IVVTGQP
-250 SRREQRYNRQ
+250 SRREPERR
-260 LDRLKWEGK
+260 RGK

-321 RRNGDAGPIDA
+321 RRNGNLGPIDA

-369 TAKESLGQ
+369 TAKESLKQ
-377 LKGRVNISNAFACGT
+377 LKGRVNISHAFACGT
-392 PNKCNPV
+392 PNKCGIV

-471 KECELGALIAASTFN
+471 KECELGALIAALTFN
-486 GHPECCHSIGEAK
+486 GHPDCCHSIGEAK

-526 DPTQRGTDYYFN
+526 DPTQQETDYYFN

-556 SIRELCAMARGID
+556 SIRELCALARGID
-569 ATVNNNNFSYM
+569 KEVNNNFSYM
-580 RMSINRNENEFV
+580 RMSTNRNENEFA
-592 LNKSEKKENLPTFS
+592 LNRTVNNENLPLFS
-606 SILDNRVL
+606 DILKPKTNKTQQIIDNPNTTRKYKHEVDER
-614 HITEQPDT
+614 IKKNDT
-622 NRLFKQDIDNDI
+622 VYECLELLPLLIKKHDIDSAEERLAVLNESTDI
-634 EEEDSQSLAQ
+634 
-644 IDIIETYTVRVPH
+644 
-657 LITNRDFCKAE
+657 
-668 KIISEMKRD
+668 KIREQ
-677 INGEI
+677 
-682 RNLADQYQDQ
+682 ADMYKSQ

-702 ISRDEVIHAFNK
+702 TSRDEVVNAFNE
-714 TENSVN
+714 TAITVN
-720 ALSGHL
+720 GLTGQL
-726 NDEDKN
+726 NDEDRN
-732 NLINRMEQHIT
+732 NIIHRIEQHIT
-743 SFTELSQRY
+743 SFKELSQRY
-752 PNHAIEFM
+752 PIHAV
-760 EFISR
+760 EFIEPIGR
-765 CNTLIQKIRN
+765 CNTLIQRIRN
-775 YGNGI
+775 YGSGI

-806 NGALTDSDKEIIYN
+806 NGALTDSDKELISK
-820 NIIEIYPSINE
+820 NIIDIYPGINE
-831 RERNPRRGS
+831 REKHPRRGS
-840 WSTDNMRRNLIQYLG
+840 WSIDSMRRTLIQYLG
-855 DTRTTQLI
+855 DAQTTQLI
-863 DTLTQQ
+863 ETLEEQ

>member
-13 NRAFYPSWANHIS
+13 NKAFYPSWANHIS

-35 SGSIEYTI
+35 SGSIEYKITS
-43 EAETP
+43 ETP

-67 TPDGKYFIPGTS
+67 TPNGQYFIPGTS

-250 SRREQRYNRQ
+250 SRRKQRYNRQ

-343 ANFIKGAIPI
+343 ANLIKGAIPI

-377 LKGRVNISNAFACGT
+377 LKGRVNISHAFACGT

-414 ASSGTWNDANAQIKG
+414 ASNGTWNDANAQIKG

-471 KECELGALIAASTFN
+471 KECELGALIAALTFN

-526 DPTQRGTDYYFN
+526 DPTQQGTDYYFN

-569 ATVNNNNFSYM
+569 ANVNNNNFSYM
-580 RMSINRNENEFV
+580 RMSINRNENEFA
-592 LNKSEKKENLPTFS
+592 LNRTVNNENLPLFS
-606 SILDNRVL
+606 DILKPETNETQHIIDN
-614 HITEQPDT
+614 PST
-622 NRLFKQDIDNDI
+622 NRKYKQEVDERIKKNDTVYECLELLPLLIKKHDLDSAEERLAVLNESTDI
-634 EEEDSQSLAQ
+634 
-644 IDIIETYTVRVPH
+644 
-657 LITNRDFCKAE
+657 
-668 KIISEMKRD
+668 KIRKH
-677 INGEI
+677 
-682 RNLADQYQDQ
+682 ADMYKSQ

-702 ISRDEVIHAFNK
+702 TSRDEVVNAFNE
-714 TENSVN
+714 TAITVN
-720 ALSGHL
+720 GLTGQL
-726 NDEDKN
+726 NDEDRN
-732 NLINRMEQHIT
+732 NIIHRIEQHMT
-743 SFTELSQRY
+743 SFKELSQRY
-752 PNHAIEFM
+752 PIHAV
-760 EFISR
+760 EFIEPIGR

-806 NGALTDSDKEIIYN
+806 NCALTDSDKDLICN
-820 NIIEIYPSINE
+820 NIIDIYPGINE
-831 RERNPRRGS
+831 REKHPRRGS
-840 WSTDNMRRNLIQYLG
+840 WSIDSMRRTLIQYLG

>member
-35 SGSIEYTI
+35 SGSIEYKITS
-43 EAETP
+43 ETP

-67 TPDGKYFIPGTS
+67 TPNGQYFIPGTS

-377 LKGRVNISNAFACGT
+377 LKGRVNISHAFACGT

-414 ASSGTWNDANAQIKG
+414 ASNGTWNDANAQIKG

-446 DSQTCKFIPLDQGTS
+446 DAQTCKFIPLDKGTS

-471 KECELGALIAASTFN
+471 KECELGALIAALTFN
-486 GHPECCHSIGEAK
+486 GHSESCHSIGEAK
-499 PLGYGKVKISIDKL
+499 PLGYGKVKISINEL
-513 SVISIKDIFAKTD
+513 SAISIKDIFAKTD
-526 DPTQRGTDYYFN
+526 DPTQQKTDYYFN

-569 ATVNNNNFSYM
+569 ANVNNNNFSYM
-580 RMSINRNENEFV
+580 RMSMNRRENEFV
-592 LNKSEKKENLPTFS
+592 INKSENLPPFS
-606 SILDNRVL
+606 NILRRADVPHEIENPDR
-614 HITEQPDT
+614 PDT
-622 NRLFKQDIDNDI
+622 NRKYRQTVDEDIKEIDRIACALQDILEAIPSLIKRNEINSAEELLAKLNESTDI
-634 EEEDSQSLAQ
+634 
-644 IDIIETYTVRVPH
+644 
-657 LITNRDFCKAE
+657 
-668 KIISEMKRD
+668 KIRKQ
-677 INGEI
+677 
-682 RNLADQYQDQ
+682 ADEYQVQ
-692 IDKTRENDYS
+692 IDKIRENDYS
-702 ISRDEVIHAFNK
+702 TSRDEVVNAFNE
-714 TENSVN
+714 TAITVN
-720 ALSGHL
+720 GLTGQL
-726 NDEDKN
+726 NDEDRN
-732 NLINRMEQHIT
+732 NIIHRIEQHIN
-743 SFTELSQRY
+743 SFKELSQRY
-752 PNHAIEFM
+752 PIHAT
-760 EFISR
+760 EFIEPIDR
-765 CNTLIQKIRN
+765 CNTLIQRIRN

-863 DTLTQQ
+863 NTLTQQ

>member
-13 NRAFYPSWANHIS
+13 NKAFYPSWANHIS

-43 EAETP
+43 EAKTP

-53 GYTDRKDP
+53 GYTDREHP
-61 DTKFSQ
+61 DSTFSK
-67 TPDGKYFIPGTS
+67 THDGKFFIPSTS

-108 LSNNPEGRF
+108 LNSQKNPVAYVEGNF
-117 YRQII
+117 YLDKMKHVQ
-122 QNVHCGW
+122 CGW
-129 LYKQL
+129 LYKRLSQ
-134 AEDGSEEY
+134 DGNEEY
-142 LINDCGEPGR
+142 IINDCGVPGR
-152 ISPEQIDNLCKT
+152 IKPEEIDNHYGTALAMFGQ
-164 NLTQFGLQFSIDRN
+164 NLTLNRQCTNKND
-178 NADKDTEEYLRSAYY
+178 EEELRSAYY
-193 KYKEILK
+193 KYKNILK
-200 LNLTDVNKQ
+200 IS
-209 LDDIE
+209 LDNQDI
-214 YSLHNRFSGS
+214 NNCFCGTFSTVQ
-224 YDNYGKFITNLDSN
+224 DNYDRLIASFGANGKK
-238 GRSGS
+238 GC
-243 IVVTGQS
+243 IVVTGQPS
-250 SRREQRYNRQ
+250 KR
-260 LDRLKWEGK
+260 DPIKKKGK

-276 ESNTNEK
+276 ESEDEEPIDTN
-283 VESQIIDDFITIHK
+283 VINDFLTIHK
-297 NNYDYKNIWKR
+297 NNYDYEKIWKR
-308 YLNEGK
+308 YLNEGR
-314 RVPVFFM
+314 RVAVFFS
-321 RRNGDAGPIDA
+321 RKNGNNGPIDS

-377 LKGRVNISNAFACGT
+377 LKGRVNISHALTCGT
-392 PNKCNPV
+392 PKECDDIV

-429 RKRYPVRTTLLP
+429 RKRYPVRTTILP
-441 PNEGT
+441 PNKGT
-446 DSQTCKFIPLDQGTS
+446 DSQTCEFIPLDQGTS

-471 KECELGALIAASTFN
+471 KECELGALIAALTFN

-526 DPTQRGTDYYFN
+526 DPTQQETDYYFN

-569 ATVNNNNFSYM
+569 EEVNNNFSYM
-580 RMSINRNENEFV
+580 RMSTNRNENEFA

-606 SILDNRVL
+606 SILNNRVL
-614 HITEQPDT
+614 HITERPDT

-634 EEEDSQSLAQ
+634 EEEDSQSLAR
-644 IDIIETYTVRVPH
+644 IDVIETYTVRVPH

-677 INGEI
+677 INGKI

-692 IDKTRENDYS
+692 IDKIRENDYS
-702 ISRDEVIHAFNK
+702 TSRDEIIRAFNM
-714 TENSVN
+714 TDNIVN
-720 ALSGHL
+720 GLNGQL
-726 NDEDKN
+726 NDEDRN
-732 NLINRMEQHIT
+732 NLINRIEQHIN

-760 EFISR
+760 ELIGR
-765 CNTLIQKIRN
+765 CNTLIQRIRN

-780 LPFLPNSP
+780 LPFLPISP
-788 FNGTL
+788 FKGTL
-793 RAYTGRIDRYIRD
+793 KAYTGKIDKYLREYRV
-806 NGALTDSDKEIIYN
+806 LTDHDKDLIYN
-820 NIIEIYPSINE
+820 NIIEIYPSINA
-831 RERNPRRGS
+831 REKHPKRGS
-840 WSTDNMRRNLIQYLG
+840 WSIDSMNNTLIRYLG